1 MKRNSK
7 RFLALFMAVSM
18 SVTPTTVLHAEESSE
33 IDQIQN
39 VEIKQDEN
47 IAQEDSETNE
57 KSNSAEDSK
66 VEIAKNEQAEVKDTQ
81 DNVPVKEEP
90 VSDNTNQENVQENG
104 NQNITSNVEKNDKEN
119 QEKESP
125 EQEVVVPEF
134 KAEKVEAVVM
144 NGKIQVTV
152 STKDENYDKIY
163 IGKKEDTEKTPEVKG
178 EKNDLGGYDFVFET
192 EAENLGQKLQFV
204 PHLTEKNEWYSEKD
218 MFLDMPSEA
227 QFPELTAS
235 VNELSG
241 ASLLSAGE
249 LQSREVAAG
258 HKTVEL
264 IDGASYTIDKSHISV
279 TGNAMFK
286 IEKCILTNEGGKMY
300 ARIRLSGTGF
310 TRLYMGALADA
321 NNIEASEGKDS
332 ASFISPEVVNDNGKD
347 KNEFVIPVASL
358 NTPIQFSARGSKGW
372 TSERTIT
379 FNSEGMQFQGIK
391 DGTYEYKKDSEKES
405 QLSVETASANGKNMF
420 KIDACKLEKNESGMI
435 AEITMSGTGYEKLYI
450 GSASEA
456 SEAQNSSN
464 VLLPIKTITENGKQ
478 KNVYQINV
486 SALNTPIQ
494 VAAWGKKSSWT
505 DHTITFNFNTNTVD
519 AGEDQ
524 SNSGDN
530 GDNGNN
536 GGSNNNGNNSNNGGS
551 SNNGGNTNNSG
562 SNNNS
567 GQNGSD
573 NKYDSNTNG
582 STSRVN
588 SSTKLADGV
597 YSPDGFLWSGG
608 TGKVNITCSQIRISG
623 GQAYATITF
632 SSSHYQYVKA
642 NGSKYLPVSQGGSTT
657 FEIPVELN
665 KNNKIIGMTTAMS
678 QAHEITYSI
687 FVYLA
692 GAQAAEG
699 SSVIGAGMASESKK
713 LDQEAPSIIGLEYQG
728 EVELNHAQ
736 YFKIYEY
743 EQGIKLLEID
753 LASGTQRENQE
764 DESGEVQQSA
774 EMTQSGR
781 VETKTT
787 DQSKK
792 EEEQTEDGA
801 SEASKNQS
809 EQEDKSELYLNN
821 IVKYLVVPE
830 GVEIPVGLDKET
842 IVIQQPTDKTY
853 VASDVI
859 LDKLEQLGAL
869 DQVKAVSSEEKDCTN
884 ETIKNALK
892 DKSVDSIG
900 KYDEPDYKKLIKDE
914 CNLTVMDTEILP
926 KENSETQETLE
937 DQLNTMKEILSKY
950 DTLNIPVFIDRSV
963 DEEDELAQA
972 EWLKVYGAIF
982 GCEDKA
988 ETIYAELTK

>member
-18 SVTPTTVLHAEESSE
+18 SVTPTTVLHAEENSE
-33 IDQIQN
+33 TDQIQN

-47 IAQEDSETNE
+47 IAQEDSEKNE
-57 KSNSAEDSK
+57 KSNSAENLK
-66 VEIAKNEQAEVKDTQ
+66 EEIGKNEQAEVKDTQ

-104 NQNITSNVEKNDKEN
+104 NQNITSNVEKNDNTNQEN

-125 EQEVVVPEF
+125 EQEAAVPEF
-134 KAEKVEAVVM
+134 KAEKVEAVVV

-163 IGKKEDTEKTPEVKG
+163 IGKKEDSEKTPEVKG
-178 EKNDLGGYDFVFET
+178 EKNDLGGYDFVFEA
-192 EAENLGQKLQFV
+192 EAGNLGQKLQYV

-218 MFLDMPSEA
+218 MFLDMPAEA
-227 QFPELTAS
+227 QFPELAAS
-235 VNELSG
+235 VNEVAG
-241 ASLLSAGE
+241 ANLLSAGE
-249 LQSREVAAG
+249 VQSKEVAAG

-264 IDGASYTIDKSHISV
+264 IDGASYKV
-279 TGNAMFK
+279 TAETGADMFK
-286 IEKCILTNEGGKMY
+286 VVDCTLVSTKDKGMEAVIT
-300 ARIRLSGTGF
+300 LSRQGYDY
-310 TRLYMGALADA
+310 LYMGRAEEAAKADK
-321 NNIEASEGKDS
+321 NSWIPFN
-332 ASFISPEVVNDNGKD
+332 EVNGKYTYT
-347 KNEFVIPVASL
+347 IPVKAL
-358 NTPIQFSARGSKGW
+358 NTGIEVASHSKKNNNW
-372 TSERTIT
+372 YDRTIT
-379 FNSEGMQFQGIK
+379 FKSEGMQFQGLK
-391 DGTYEYKKDSEKES
+391 EGTYEYVKDATDQVYTVTTDPGKFSVTEAT
-405 QLSVETASANGKNMF
+405 LSKTA
-420 KIDACKLEKNESGMI
+420 EGMK
-435 AEITMSGTGYEKLYI
+435 AKVTLKGTGYDALYL
-450 GSASEA
+450 GSEGDAKNDDGKNWIRSCE
-456 SEAQNSSN
+456 
-464 VLLPIKTITENGKQ
+464 IKGEGENRQ
-478 KNVYQINV
+478 YVFEIPV
-486 SALNTPIQ
+486 SVLNTSIPI
-494 VAAWGKKSSWT
+494 ATHGTKSKKWFN
-505 DHTITFNFNTNTVD
+505 HTITFNFNTNTVD

-530 GDNGNN
+530 GNNGNN
-536 GGSNNNGNNSNNGGS
+536 GGSNNNGNNGNNSGS
-551 SNNGGNTNNSG
+551 GNNGGNTNNSG

-582 STSRVN
+582 STGRVN
-588 SSTKLADGV
+588 TSTKLADGV

-608 TGKVNITCSQIRISG
+608 TGKVSITCSQIRISG
-623 GQAYATITF
+623 GQAYATIAF

-642 NGSKYLPVSQGGSTT
+642 NGSTYYPTSQGSSTT

-753 LASGTQRENQE
+753 LASGTPRENQE
-764 DESGEVQQSA
+764 DESGEVQQST

-801 SEASKNQS
+801 SEASQNQS
-809 EQEDKSELYLNN
+809 EQEDKSELYMNN
-821 IVKYLVVPE
+821 IVKYLIVPE

-869 DQVKAVSSEEKDCTN
+869 NQVKAVASEEKDCTN
-884 ETIKNALK
+884 EIIKNALK

-926 KENSETQETLE
+926 KEDSETQETLE

-950 DTLNIPVFIDRSV
+950 DTLNIPVFIDRSI

-988 ETIYAELTK
+988 EAIYAELTK

>member
-7 RFLALFMAVSM
+7 RFLALFIAVSM

-33 IDQIQN
+33 TDQIQN

-57 KSNSAEDSK
+57 KSNSAENSK
-66 VEIAKNEQAEVKDTQ
+66 EEIGKNEQAEVKDTQ

-104 NQNITSNVEKNDKEN
+104 NQNITSNVEKNDKKNQEN

-125 EQEVVVPEF
+125 EQEAAVPEF
-134 KAEKVEAVVM
+134 KAEKVEAVVV

-163 IGKKEDTEKTPEVKG
+163 IGKKEDSEKTPEVKG
-178 EKNDLGGYDFVFET
+178 EKNNLSGYDFVFET
-192 EAENLGQKLQFV
+192 EAEYLGQKLQFV

-218 MFLDMPSEA
+218 LFLDMPAEA
-227 QFPELTAS
+227 QFPELAAS
-235 VNELSG
+235 VNEVAG
-241 ASLLSAGE
+241 ANLLSAGE
-249 LQSREVAAG
+249 VQSKEVAAG

-264 IDGASYTIDKSHISV
+264 IDGASYKV
-279 TGNAMFK
+279 TAETGADMFK
-286 IEKCILTNEGGKMY
+286 VVDCTLVSTKDKGMEAVIT
-300 ARIRLSGTGF
+300 LSRQGYDY
-310 TRLYMGALADA
+310 LYMGRAEEAAKADK
-321 NNIEASEGKDS
+321 NNWIP
-332 ASFISPEVVNDNGKD
+332 FNEVNGKYTYT
-347 KNEFVIPVASL
+347 IPVKAL
-358 NTPIQFSARGSKGW
+358 NTGIEVASHSKNNNKW
-372 TSERTIT
+372 YDRTIT
-379 FNSEGMQFQGIK
+379 FKSEGMQFQGLK
-391 DGTYEYKKDSEKES
+391 EGTYEYVKDATNQVYTVTTDPGMFSVTEAT
-405 QLSVETASANGKNMF
+405 LSK
-420 KIDACKLEKNESGMI
+420 I
-435 AEITMSGTGYEKLYI
+435 AEGMKVKVTLKGTGYDALYL
-450 GSASEA
+450 GSKEDAKKDDGK
-456 SEAQNSSN
+456 NW
-464 VLLPIKTITENGKQ
+464 ITPCETKGEGENQ
-478 KNVYQINV
+478 QYVFEIPV
-486 SALNTPIQ
+486 SALNTSIPI
-494 VAAWGKKSSWT
+494 ATHGRKSKKWFN
-505 DHTITFNFNTNTVD
+505 HTITFNFNTNTVD

-530 GDNGNN
+530 GNNENN
-536 GGSNNNGNNSNNGGS
+536 GGSNNNGNNGNNSGS
-551 SNNGGNTNNSG
+551 GNNGGNTNNSG
-562 SNNNS
+562 SNNNY

-582 STSRVN
+582 STGRVN
-588 SSTKLADGV
+588 TSTKLADGV

-608 TGKVNITCSQIRISG
+608 TGKVSITCSQIRISG

-699 SSVIGAGMASESKK
+699 SSVIGAGMDSESKK
-713 LDQEAPSIIGLEYQG
+713 LDQDAPSIIGLEYQG

-753 LASGTQRENQE
+753 LASGTPRENQE
-764 DESGEVQQSA
+764 DESGEVQQST

-801 SEASKNQS
+801 SEASQNQS

-821 IVKYLVVPE
+821 IVKYLIVPD

-869 DQVKAVSSEEKDCTN
+869 NQVKAVASEEKDCTN
-884 ETIKNALK
+884 EIIKNALK

-926 KENSETQETLE
+926 QEDSETQETLE

-950 DTLNIPVFIDRSV
+950 DTLNIPVFIDRSI

-988 ETIYAELTK
+988 EAIYAELTK

>member
-7 RFLALFMAVSM
+7 RFLALFIAVSM

-33 IDQIQN
+33 TDQIQN

-57 KSNSAEDSK
+57 KSNSAENSK
-66 VEIAKNEQAEVKDTQ
+66 EEIGKNEQAEVKDTQ

-104 NQNITSNVEKNDKEN
+104 NQNITSNVEKNDKKNQEN

-125 EQEVVVPEF
+125 EQEAAVPEF
-134 KAEKVEAVVM
+134 KAEKVEAVVV

-163 IGKKEDTEKTPEVKG
+163 IGKKEDSEKTPEVKG
-178 EKNDLGGYDFVFET
+178 EKNNLSGYDFVFET
-192 EAENLGQKLQFV
+192 EAEYLGQKLQFV

-218 MFLDMPSEA
+218 LFLDMPAEA
-227 QFPELTAS
+227 QFPELAAS
-235 VNELSG
+235 VNEVAG
-241 ASLLSAGE
+241 ANLLSAGKV
-249 LQSREVAAG
+249 QSKEVAAG

-264 IDGASYTIDKSHISV
+264 IDGASYKV
-279 TGNAMFK
+279 TAETGADMFK
-286 IEKCILTNEGGKMY
+286 VVDCTLVSTKDKGMEAVIT
-300 ARIRLSGTGF
+300 LSRQGYDY
-310 TRLYMGALADA
+310 LYMGRAEEAAEADK
-321 NNIEASEGKDS
+321 NSWIPFN
-332 ASFISPEVVNDNGKD
+332 EVNGKYTYT
-347 KNEFVIPVASL
+347 IPVKAL
-358 NTPIQFSARGSKGW
+358 NTGIEVASHSKNNNKW
-372 TSERTIT
+372 YDRTIT
-379 FNSEGMQFQGIK
+379 FKSEGMQFQGLK
-391 DGTYEYKKDSEKES
+391 EGTYEYVKDATNQVYTVTTDPGMFSVTEAT
-405 QLSVETASANGKNMF
+405 LSK
-420 KIDACKLEKNESGMI
+420 I
-435 AEITMSGTGYEKLYI
+435 AEGMKVKVTLKGTGYDALYL
-450 GSASEA
+450 GSKEDAKKDDGK
-456 SEAQNSSN
+456 NW
-464 VLLPIKTITENGKQ
+464 ITPCETKGEGENQ
-478 KNVYQINV
+478 QYVFEIPV
-486 SALNTPIQ
+486 SALNTSIPI
-494 VAAWGKKSSWT
+494 ATHGTKSKKWFN
-505 DHTITFNFNTNTVD
+505 HTITFNFNTNTVD

-530 GDNGNN
+530 GNNENN
-536 GGSNNNGNNSNNGGS
+536 GGSNNNGNNGNNSGS
-551 SNNGGNTNNSG
+551 GNNGGNTNNSG
-562 SNNNS
+562 SNNNY

-582 STSRVN
+582 STGRVN
-588 SSTKLADGV
+588 TSTKLADGV

-608 TGKVNITCSQIRISG
+608 TGKVSITCSQIRISG

-699 SSVIGAGMASESKK
+699 SSVIGAGMDSESKK
-713 LDQEAPSIIGLEYQG
+713 LDQDAPSIIGLEYQG

-753 LASGTQRENQE
+753 LASGTPRENQE
-764 DESGEVQQSA
+764 DESGEVQQST

-801 SEASKNQS
+801 SEASQNQS

-821 IVKYLVVPE
+821 IVKYLIVPD

-869 DQVKAVSSEEKDCTN
+869 NQVKAVASEEKDCTN
-884 ETIKNALK
+884 EIIKNALK

-926 KENSETQETLE
+926 QEDSETQETLE

-950 DTLNIPVFIDRSV
+950 DTLNIPVFIDRSI

-988 ETIYAELTK
+988 EAIYAELTK

>member
-7 RFLALFMAVSM
+7 RFLALFIAVSM

-33 IDQIQN
+33 TDQIQN

-57 KSNSAEDSK
+57 KSNSAENSK
-66 VEIAKNEQAEVKDTQ
+66 EEIGKNEQAEVKDTQ

-104 NQNITSNVEKNDKEN
+104 NQNITSNVEKNDKKNQEN

-125 EQEVVVPEF
+125 EQEAAVPEF
-134 KAEKVEAVVM
+134 KAEKVEAVVV

-163 IGKKEDTEKTPEVKG
+163 IGKKEDSEKTPEVKG
-178 EKNDLGGYDFVFET
+178 EKNNLSGYDFVFET
-192 EAENLGQKLQFV
+192 EAEYLGQKLQFV

-218 MFLDMPSEA
+218 LFLDMPAEA
-227 QFPELTAS
+227 QFPELAAS
-235 VNELSG
+235 VNEVAG
-241 ASLLSAGE
+241 ANLLSAGE
-249 LQSREVAAG
+249 VQSKEVAAG

-264 IDGASYTIDKSHISV
+264 IDGASYKV
-279 TGNAMFK
+279 TAETGADMFK
-286 IEKCILTNEGGKMY
+286 VVDCTLVSTKDKGMEAVIT
-300 ARIRLSGTGF
+300 LSRQGYDY
-310 TRLYMGALADA
+310 LYMGRAEEAAEADK
-321 NNIEASEGKDS
+321 NSWIPFN
-332 ASFISPEVVNDNGKD
+332 EVNGKYTYT
-347 KNEFVIPVASL
+347 IPVKAL
-358 NTPIQFSARGSKGW
+358 NTGIEVASHSKNNNKW
-372 TSERTIT
+372 YDRTIT
-379 FNSEGMQFQGIK
+379 FKSEGMQFQGLK
-391 DGTYEYKKDSEKES
+391 EGTYEYVKDATNQVYTVTTDPGMFSVTEAT
-405 QLSVETASANGKNMF
+405 LSK
-420 KIDACKLEKNESGMI
+420 I
-435 AEITMSGTGYEKLYI
+435 AEGMKVKVTLKGTGYDALYL
-450 GSASEA
+450 GSKEDAKKDDGK
-456 SEAQNSSN
+456 NW
-464 VLLPIKTITENGKQ
+464 ITPCETKGEGENQ
-478 KNVYQINV
+478 QYVFEIPV
-486 SALNTPIQ
+486 SALNTSIPI
-494 VAAWGKKSSWT
+494 ATHGRKSKKWFN
-505 DHTITFNFNTNTVD
+505 HTITFNFNTNTVD

-530 GDNGNN
+530 GNNENN
-536 GGSNNNGNNSNNGGS
+536 GGSNNNGNNGNNSGS
-551 SNNGGNTNNSG
+551 GNNGGNTNNSG
-562 SNNNS
+562 SNNNY

-582 STSRVN
+582 STGRVN
-588 SSTKLADGV
+588 TSTKLADGV

-608 TGKVNITCSQIRISG
+608 TGKVSITCSQIRISG

-699 SSVIGAGMASESKK
+699 SSVIGAGMDSESKK
-713 LDQEAPSIIGLEYQG
+713 LDQDAPSIIGLEYQG

-753 LASGTQRENQE
+753 LASGTPRENQE
-764 DESGEVQQSA
+764 DESGEVQQST

-801 SEASKNQS
+801 SEASQNQS

-821 IVKYLVVPE
+821 IVKYLIVPD

-842 IVIQQPTDKTY
+842 IVIQQPTDNTY

-869 DQVKAVSSEEKDCTN
+869 NQVKAVASEEKDCTN
-884 ETIKNALK
+884 EIIKNALK

-926 KENSETQETLE
+926 QEDSETQETLE
-937 DQLNTMKEILSKY
+937 NQLNTMKEILSKY
-950 DTLNIPVFIDRSV
+950 DTLNIPVFIDRSI

-988 ETIYAELTK
+988 EAIYAELTK

>member
-7 RFLALFMAVSM
+7 KFLALFMAVAM
-18 SVTPTTVLHAEESSE
+18 SVTPTTALYAEEMNDADKLQNVGEQLENTETEENHQDIVNEVDKKEDIEKNSQEDTVQGTQDE
-33 IDQIQN
+33 IKDIQN
-39 VEIKQDEN
+39 NDSLTEVQPENKLSEETEQTKEIQKDK
-47 IAQEDSETNE
+47 AQENE
-57 KSNSAEDSK
+57 SQKNTFQEEEEQL
-66 VEIAKNEQAEVKDTQ
+66 VEA
-81 DNVPVKEEP
+81 
-90 VSDNTNQENVQENG
+90 
-104 NQNITSNVEKNDKEN
+104 
-119 QEKESP
+119 
-125 EQEVVVPEF
+125 F
-134 KAEKVEAVVM
+134 KAEKVEAVIL

-152 STKDENYDKIY
+152 STNNQDYDKIY
-163 IGKKEDTEKTPEVKG
+163 IGKKEAINQAQEVTGK
-178 EKNDLGGYDFVFET
+178 ENSLGGFDFIFET

-204 PHLTEKNEWYSEKD
+204 PHLKEQNVWYLEKD
-218 MFLDMPSEA
+218 MYLDMPEEA
-227 QFPELTAS
+227 QFPELLTS
-235 VNELSG
+235 VNEASG
-241 ASLLSAGE
+241 ANLLSMA
-249 LQSREVAAG
+249 EVQAIEVPAG
-258 HKTVEL
+258 HKSVEL
-264 IDGASYTIDKSHISV
+264 IDGASYKATAE
-279 TGNAMFK
+279 TGEKMFK
-286 IEKCILTNEGGKMY
+286 VVDCVVKSTESGMTAVIT
-300 ARIRLSGTGF
+300 LSGTGYDY
-310 TRLYMGALADA
+310 LYMGTAEEAAKADQSSY
-321 NNIEASEGKDS
+321 IKYKEVGGKYTY
-332 ASFISPEVVNDNGKD
+332 E
-347 KNEFVIPVASL
+347 IPV
-358 NTPIQFSARGSKGW
+358 
-372 TSERTIT
+372 E
-379 FNSEGMQFQGIK
+379 
-391 DGTYEYKKDSEKES
+391 
-405 QLSVETASANGKNMF
+405 
-420 KIDACKLEKNESGMI
+420 
-435 AEITMSGTGYEKLYI
+435 
-450 GSASEA
+450 
-456 SEAQNSSN
+456 
-464 VLLPIKTITENGKQ
+464 
-478 KNVYQINV
+478 
-486 SALNTPIQ
+486 ALNTAIK
-494 VAAWGKKSSWT
+494 VSSHSIRKNKWYDRT
-505 DHTITFNFNTNTVD
+505 VTIIPKTTKVD
-519 AGEDQ
+519 AGENKSDPENPGKDDSGNSGSSGNPGGTGGS
-524 SNSGDN
+524 SNSTGSSSGTN
-530 GDNGNN
+530 AGNN
-536 GGSNNNGNNSNNGGS
+536 GSQNGNNSDNQYS
-551 SNNGGNTNNSG
+551 SS
-562 SNNNS
+562 
-567 GQNGSD
+567 
-573 NKYDSNTNG
+573 TNG
-582 STSRVN
+582 TTSRVN
-588 SSTKLADGV
+588 TSTRLEDGT
-597 YSPDGFLWSGG
+597 YKPDGFLWSGG
-608 TGKVNITCSQIRISG
+608 TGKVGITCSQIRISG

-692 GAQAAEG
+692 GARAAEG
-699 SSVIGAGMASESKK
+699 SSVIGAGMDSESKK

-753 LASGTQRENQE
+753 LASGTPRENQE
-764 DESGEVQQSA
+764 DESGEVQQST

-801 SEASKNQS
+801 SEASQNQS

-821 IVKYLVVPE
+821 IVKYLIVPD

-869 DQVKAVSSEEKDCTN
+869 NQVKAVASEEKDCTN
-884 ETIKNALK
+884 EIIKNALK

-926 KENSETQETLE
+926 KEDSETQETLK

-950 DTLNIPVFIDRSV
+950 DTLNIPVFIDRSI

-988 ETIYAELTK
+988 EAIYAELTK

>member
-33 IDQIQN
+33 TDQIQN
-39 VEIKQDEN
+39 VEEKQDEN
-47 IAQEDSETNE
+47 IAQEDSQKNE
-57 KSNSAEDSK
+57 KSDSAEDSK
-66 VEIAKNEQAEVKDTQ
+66 EETSKNEQAEVKDTQ
-81 DNVPVKEEP
+81 DNVPVKEEQ
-90 VSDNTNQENVQENG
+90 VSDNTNQGNVQENDG
-104 NQNITSNVEKNDKEN
+104 QNITSNVEKNNKKN

-134 KAEKVEAVVM
+134 KAEKVEAVVV

-192 EAENLGQKLQFV
+192 EAENLGQKLQYV

-218 MFLDMPSEA
+218 MFLDMPAEA
-227 QFPELTAS
+227 QFPELAAS
-235 VNELSG
+235 VNEVAG
-241 ASLLSAGE
+241 ANLLSVGE
-249 LQSREVAAG
+249 VQSKEVAAG

-264 IDGASYTIDKSHISV
+264 IDGASYKVEATSNS
-279 TGNAMFK
+279 GMFN
-286 IEKCILTNEGGKMY
+286 IVDCVLTSTSKGME
-300 ARIRLSGTGF
+300 AVITLSGTSYKK
-310 TRLYMGALADA
+310 LYMGTAEEAEKA
-321 NNIEASEGKDS
+321 NEE
-332 ASFISPEVVNDNGKD
+332 SFIPYIEVNGKYTY
-347 KNEFVIPVASL
+347 KIP
-358 NTPIQFSARGSKGW
+358 
-372 TSERTIT
+372 
-379 FNSEGMQFQGIK
+379 
-391 DGTYEYKKDSEKES
+391 
-405 QLSVETASANGKNMF
+405 
-420 KIDACKLEKNESGMI
+420 
-435 AEITMSGTGYEKLYI
+435 
-450 GSASEA
+450 
-456 SEAQNSSN
+456 
-464 VLLPIKTITENGKQ
+464 
-478 KNVYQINV
+478 V
-486 SALNTPIQ
+486 SALNTPIKIS
-494 VAAWGKKSSWT
+494 AYAKSRKDQQYHWY
-505 DHTITFNFNTNTVD
+505 DRTITFNFNTNTVD
-519 AGEDQ
+519 AGKDQ

-530 GDNGNN
+530 GNNGNN
-536 GGSNNNGNNSNNGGS
+536 GGSNNNGNNSNNSGS
-551 SNNGGNTNNSG
+551 GNNGGNTNNSG

-582 STSRVN
+582 STGRVN
-588 SSTKLADGV
+588 TSTKLADGV

-608 TGKVNITCSQIRISG
+608 TGKVSITCSQIRISG
-623 GQAYATITF
+623 GQAYATIAF

-642 NGSKYLPVSQGGSTT
+642 NGSTYYPTSQGSSTT

-753 LASGTQRENQE
+753 LASGTLRENQE
-764 DESGEVQQSA
+764 DESGEVQQST

-787 DQSKK
+787 DQRKK

-821 IVKYLVVPE
+821 IVKYLIVPE

-926 KENSETQETLE
+926 KEDSETQETLE

>member
-33 IDQIQN
+33 TDQIQN

-57 KSNSAEDSK
+57 KSNSAENSK
-66 VEIAKNEQAEVKDTQ
+66 EEIGKNEQAEVKDTQ

-104 NQNITSNVEKNDKEN
+104 NQNITSNVEKNDKKNQEN

-125 EQEVVVPEF
+125 EQEAAVPEF
-134 KAEKVEAVVM
+134 KAEKVEAVVV

-163 IGKKEDTEKTPEVKG
+163 IGKKEDSEKTPEVKG
-178 EKNDLGGYDFVFET
+178 EKNNLSGYDFVFET
-192 EAENLGQKLQFV
+192 EAEYLGQKLQFV

-218 MFLDMPSEA
+218 LFLDMPAEA
-227 QFPELTAS
+227 QFPELAAS
-235 VNELSG
+235 VNEVAG
-241 ASLLSAGE
+241 ANLLSAGE
-249 LQSREVAAG
+249 VQSKEVAAG

-264 IDGASYTIDKSHISV
+264 IDGASYKV
-279 TGNAMFK
+279 TAETGADMFK
-286 IEKCILTNEGGKMY
+286 VVDCTLVSTKDKGMEAVIT
-300 ARIRLSGTGF
+300 LSRQGYDY
-310 TRLYMGALADA
+310 LYMGRAEEAAEADK
-321 NNIEASEGKDS
+321 NSLIPFN
-332 ASFISPEVVNDNGKD
+332 EVNGKYTYT
-347 KNEFVIPVASL
+347 IPVKAL
-358 NTPIQFSARGSKGW
+358 NTGIEVASHSKNNNKW
-372 TSERTIT
+372 YDRTIT
-379 FNSEGMQFQGIK
+379 FKSEGMQFQGLK
-391 DGTYEYKKDSEKES
+391 EGTYEYVKDATNQVYTVTTDPGMFSVTEAT
-405 QLSVETASANGKNMF
+405 LSKTA
-420 KIDACKLEKNESGMI
+420 EGMKVKV
-435 AEITMSGTGYEKLYI
+435 TLKGTGYDALYL
-450 GSASEA
+450 GSKEDAKKDDGK
-456 SEAQNSSN
+456 NW
-464 VLLPIKTITENGKQ
+464 ITPCETKGEGENQ
-478 KNVYQINV
+478 QYVFEIPV
-486 SALNTPIQ
+486 SALNTSIPI
-494 VAAWGKKSSWT
+494 ATHGTKSKKWFN
-505 DHTITFNFNTNTVD
+505 HTITFNFNTNTVD

-530 GDNGNN
+530 GNNENN
-536 GGSNNNGNNSNNGGS
+536 GGSNNNGNNGNNSGS
-551 SNNGGNTNNSG
+551 GNNGGNTNNSG
-562 SNNNS
+562 SNNNY

-582 STSRVN
+582 STGRVN
-588 SSTKLADGV
+588 TSTKLADGV

-608 TGKVNITCSQIRISG
+608 TGKVSITCSQIRISG

-699 SSVIGAGMASESKK
+699 SSVIGAGMDSESKK
-713 LDQEAPSIIGLEYQG
+713 LDQDAPSIIGLEYQG

-753 LASGTQRENQE
+753 LASGTPRENQE
-764 DESGEVQQSA
+764 DESGEVQQST

-801 SEASKNQS
+801 SEASQNQS

-821 IVKYLVVPE
+821 IVKYLIVPD

-869 DQVKAVSSEEKDCTN
+869 NQVKAVASEEKDCTN
-884 ETIKNALK
+884 EIIKNALK

-926 KENSETQETLE
+926 QEDSETQETLE

-950 DTLNIPVFIDRSV
+950 DTLNIPVFIDRSI

-988 ETIYAELTK
+988 EAIYAELTK

>member
-7 RFLALFMAVSM
+7 KFLALFMAVAM
-18 SVTPTTVLHAEESSE
+18 SVTPTTALYAEEMNDADKLQNVGEQLENTETEENHQDIVNEVDKKEDIEKKSQEDTVQGTQDE
-33 IDQIQN
+33 IKDIQN
-39 VEIKQDEN
+39 NDSLTEVQPENKLSEETEQTKEIQKDK
-47 IAQEDSETNE
+47 AQENE
-57 KSNSAEDSK
+57 SQKNTFQEEAEQL
-66 VEIAKNEQAEVKDTQ
+66 VEA
-81 DNVPVKEEP
+81 
-90 VSDNTNQENVQENG
+90 
-104 NQNITSNVEKNDKEN
+104 
-119 QEKESP
+119 
-125 EQEVVVPEF
+125 F
-134 KAEKVEAVVM
+134 KAGKVEAVIL

-152 STKDENYDKIY
+152 STNNQDYDKIY
-163 IGKKEDTEKTPEVKG
+163 IGKKEAINQAQEVTGK
-178 EKNDLGGYDFVFET
+178 ENSLGGFDFIFET

-204 PHLTEKNEWYSEKD
+204 PHLKEQNVWYLEKD
-218 MFLDMPSEA
+218 MYLDMPEEA
-227 QFPELTAS
+227 QFPELLTS
-235 VNELSG
+235 VNEASG
-241 ASLLSAGE
+241 ANLLSMA
-249 LQSREVAAG
+249 EVQAIEVPAG
-258 HKTVEL
+258 HKSVEL
-264 IDGASYTIDKSHISV
+264 IDGASYKATAE
-279 TGNAMFK
+279 TGEKMFK
-286 IEKCILTNEGGKMY
+286 VVDCVVKSTESGMTAVIT
-300 ARIRLSGTGF
+300 LSGTGYDY
-310 TRLYMGALADA
+310 LYMGTAEEAAKADQSSY
-321 NNIEASEGKDS
+321 IKYKEVGGKYTY
-332 ASFISPEVVNDNGKD
+332 E
-347 KNEFVIPVASL
+347 IPV
-358 NTPIQFSARGSKGW
+358 
-372 TSERTIT
+372 E
-379 FNSEGMQFQGIK
+379 
-391 DGTYEYKKDSEKES
+391 
-405 QLSVETASANGKNMF
+405 
-420 KIDACKLEKNESGMI
+420 
-435 AEITMSGTGYEKLYI
+435 
-450 GSASEA
+450 
-456 SEAQNSSN
+456 
-464 VLLPIKTITENGKQ
+464 
-478 KNVYQINV
+478 
-486 SALNTPIQ
+486 ALNTAIK
-494 VAAWGKKSSWT
+494 VSSHSIRKNKWYDRT
-505 DHTITFNFNTNTVD
+505 VTIIPKTTKVD
-519 AGEDQ
+519 AGENKSDPENPGKDD
-524 SNSGDN
+524 SGNSGSS
-530 GDNGNN
+530 GNP
-536 GGSNNNGNNSNNGGS
+536 GGTGGS
-551 SNNGGNTNNSG
+551 SNSTGSG
-562 SNNNS
+562 SGTNAGNNGS
-567 GQNGSD
+567 QNGNNLD
-573 NKYDSNTNG
+573 NQYSSSTNG
-582 STSRVN
+582 TTSRVN
-588 SSTKLADGV
+588 TSTRLEDGT
-597 YSPDGFLWSGG
+597 YKPDGFLWSGG
-608 TGKVNITCSQIRISG
+608 TGKVGITCSQIRISG

-642 NGSKYLPVSQGGSTT
+642 NGNKYLPVSQGGSTT

-753 LASGTQRENQE
+753 LASGTPRENQE
-764 DESGEVQQSA
+764 DESGEVQQST

-801 SEASKNQS
+801 SEVSQNQS

-821 IVKYLVVPE
+821 IVKYLIVPE

-869 DQVKAVSSEEKDCTN
+869 NQVKAVASEEKDCTN
-884 ETIKNALK
+884 EIIKNALK

-926 KENSETQETLE
+926 KEDSETQETLE

-950 DTLNIPVFIDRSV
+950 DTLNIPVFIDRSI

-988 ETIYAELTK
+988 EAIYAELTK

>member
-7 RFLALFMAVSM
+7 RFLALFIAVSM

-33 IDQIQN
+33 TDQIQN

-57 KSNSAEDSK
+57 KSNSAENSK
-66 VEIAKNEQAEVKDTQ
+66 EEIGKNEQAEVKDTQ

-104 NQNITSNVEKNDKEN
+104 NQNITSNVEKNDKKNQEN

-125 EQEVVVPEF
+125 EQEAAVPEF
-134 KAEKVEAVVM
+134 KAEKVEAVVV

-163 IGKKEDTEKTPEVKG
+163 IGKKEDSEKTPEVKG
-178 EKNDLGGYDFVFET
+178 EKNNLSGYDFVFET
-192 EAENLGQKLQFV
+192 EAEYLGQKLQFV

-218 MFLDMPSEA
+218 LFLDMPAEA
-227 QFPELTAS
+227 QFPELAAS
-235 VNELSG
+235 VNEVAG
-241 ASLLSAGE
+241 ANLLSAGE
-249 LQSREVAAG
+249 VQSKEVAAG

-264 IDGASYTIDKSHISV
+264 IDGASYKV
-279 TGNAMFK
+279 TAETGADMFK
-286 IEKCILTNEGGKMY
+286 VVDCTLVSTKDKGMEAVIT
-300 ARIRLSGTGF
+300 LSRQGYDY
-310 TRLYMGALADA
+310 LYMGRAEEAAEADK
-321 NNIEASEGKDS
+321 NSWIPFN
-332 ASFISPEVVNDNGKD
+332 EVNGKYTYT
-347 KNEFVIPVASL
+347 IPVKAL
-358 NTPIQFSARGSKGW
+358 NTGIEVASHSKNNNKW
-372 TSERTIT
+372 YDRTIT
-379 FNSEGMQFQGIK
+379 FKSEGMQFQGLK
-391 DGTYEYKKDSEKES
+391 EGTYEYVKDATNQVYTVTTDPGMFSVTEAT
-405 QLSVETASANGKNMF
+405 LSK
-420 KIDACKLEKNESGMI
+420 I
-435 AEITMSGTGYEKLYI
+435 AEGMKVKVTLKGTGYDALYL
-450 GSASEA
+450 GSKEDAKKDDGK
-456 SEAQNSSN
+456 NW
-464 VLLPIKTITENGKQ
+464 ITPCETKGEGENQ
-478 KNVYQINV
+478 QYVFEIPV
-486 SALNTPIQ
+486 SALNTSIPI
-494 VAAWGKKSSWT
+494 ATHGRKSKKWFN
-505 DHTITFNFNTNTVD
+505 HTITFNFNTNTVD

-530 GDNGNN
+530 GNNGNN
-536 GGSNNNGNNSNNGGS
+536 GGSNNNGNNGNNSGS
-551 SNNGGNTNNSG
+551 GNNGGNTNNSG
-562 SNNNS
+562 SNNNY

-582 STSRVN
+582 STGRVN
-588 SSTKLADGV
+588 TSTKLADGV

-608 TGKVNITCSQIRISG
+608 TGKVGITCSQIRISG

-692 GAQAAEG
+692 GARAAEG
-699 SSVIGAGMASESKK
+699 SSVIGAGMDSESKK

-753 LASGTQRENQE
+753 LASGTPRENQE
-764 DESGEVQQSA
+764 DESGEVQQST

-801 SEASKNQS
+801 SEVSQNQS

-821 IVKYLVVPE
+821 IVKYLIVPE

-869 DQVKAVSSEEKDCTN
+869 NQVKAVASEEKDCTN
-884 ETIKNALK
+884 EIIKNALK

-926 KENSETQETLE
+926 KEDSETQETLE

-950 DTLNIPVFIDRSV
+950 DTLNIPVFIDRSI

-988 ETIYAELTK
+988 EAIYAELTK

>member
-18 SVTPTTVLHAEESSE
+18 SVTPTTVLHAEEGSE
-33 IDQIQN
+33 PDSIQN
-39 VEIKQDEN
+39 VEEKQDEN
-47 IAQEDSETNE
+47 IAQEDSQKNE
-57 KSNSAEDSK
+57 KSDSAEDSK
-66 VEIAKNEQAEVKDTQ
+66 EETSKNEQAEVKDTQ
-81 DNVPVKEEP
+81 DNVPVKEEQ
-90 VSDNTNQENVQENG
+90 VSDNTNQGNVQENDG
-104 NQNITSNVEKNDKEN
+104 QNITSNVEKNNKKN

-134 KAEKVEAVVM
+134 KAEKVEAVVV

-192 EAENLGQKLQFV
+192 EAENLGQKLQYV

-218 MFLDMPSEA
+218 MFLDMPAEA
-227 QFPELTAS
+227 QFPELAAS
-235 VNELSG
+235 VNEVAG
-241 ASLLSAGE
+241 ANLLSAGE
-249 LQSREVAAG
+249 VQSREVATG

-264 IDGASYTIDKSHISV
+264 IDGASYKV
-279 TGNAMFK
+279 TAETGADMFK
-286 IEKCILTNEGGKMY
+286 VVDCTLVSTKDKGMEAVIT
-300 ARIRLSGTGF
+300 LSGQGYDY
-310 TRLYMGALADA
+310 LYMGTAEEAAKADK
-321 NNIEASEGKDS
+321 NSWIPFN
-332 ASFISPEVVNDNGKD
+332 EVNGKYTYT
-347 KNEFVIPVASL
+347 IPVKAL
-358 NTPIQFSARGSKGW
+358 NTGIEVASHSKKKNKWYG
-372 TSERTIT
+372 RTIT
-379 FNSEGMQFQGIK
+379 FKSEGMQFQGLK
-391 DGTYEYKKDSEKES
+391 EDSYEYVKDAANQVYTVTTDPGMFSVTEAT
-405 QLSVETASANGKNMF
+405 LSKTA
-420 KIDACKLEKNESGMI
+420 EGMK
-435 AEITMSGTGYEKLYI
+435 AKVTLKGTGYDVLYL
-450 GSASEA
+450 GSKEDAE
-456 SEAQNSSN
+456 NDDGKN
-464 VLLPIKTITENGKQ
+464 WIKYCETKGEGENQ
-478 KNVYQINV
+478 QYVFEIPV
-486 SALNTPIQ
+486 SALNTSIPI
-494 VAAWGKKSSWT
+494 ATHGTKSKNWFN
-505 DHTITFNFNTNTVD
+505 HTITFNFNTNTVD

-530 GDNGNN
+530 GNNGNN
-536 GGSNNNGNNSNNGGS
+536 GGSNNNGNDGNNSGS
-551 SNNGGNTNNSG
+551 GNNGGNTNNSG

-582 STSRVN
+582 STGRVN
-588 SSTKLADGV
+588 TSTKLADGV

-608 TGKVNITCSQIRISG
+608 TGKVSITCSQIRISG

-642 NGSKYLPVSQGGSTT
+642 NGSTYYPTSQGSSTI

-678 QAHEITYSI
+678 QPHEITYSI

-753 LASGTQRENQE
+753 LASGTLRENQE
-764 DESGEVQQSA
+764 DESGEVQQST

-809 EQEDKSELYLNN
+809 EQEDKSGLYLNN
-821 IVKYLVVPE
+821 IVKYLIVPE

-869 DQVKAVSSEEKDCTN
+869 DQVKAVASEEEDCTN

-926 KENSETQETLE
+926 KEDSETQETLE

>member
-33 IDQIQN
+33 TDQIQN

-57 KSNSAEDSK
+57 KSNSAENSK
-66 VEIAKNEQAEVKDTQ
+66 EEIGKNEQAEVKDTQ

-104 NQNITSNVEKNDKEN
+104 NQNITSNVEKNDKKNQEN

-125 EQEVVVPEF
+125 EQETAVPEF
-134 KAEKVEAVVM
+134 KAEKVEAVVV

-163 IGKKEDTEKTPEVKG
+163 IGKKEDSEKTPEVKG
-178 EKNDLGGYDFVFET
+178 EKNNLGGYDFVFET

-218 MFLDMPSEA
+218 LFLDMPAEA
-227 QFPELTAS
+227 QFPELAAS
-235 VNELSG
+235 VNEVAG
-241 ASLLSAGE
+241 ANLLSAGE
-249 LQSREVAAG
+249 VQSKEVAAG

-264 IDGASYTIDKSHISV
+264 IDGASYKV
-279 TGNAMFK
+279 TAETGADMFK
-286 IEKCILTNEGGKMY
+286 VVDCILVSTKDKGME
-300 ARIRLSGTGF
+300 AVITLSRQGYDY
-310 TRLYMGALADA
+310 LYMGRAEEAAKADK
-321 NNIEASEGKDS
+321 NNWIP
-332 ASFISPEVVNDNGKD
+332 FNEVNGKYTYT
-347 KNEFVIPVASL
+347 IPVKAL
-358 NTPIQFSARGSKGW
+358 NTGIEVASHSKKYNKW
-372 TSERTIT
+372 YDRTIT
-379 FNSEGMQFQGIK
+379 FKSEGMQFQGLK
-391 DGTYEYKKDSEKES
+391 EGTYEYVKDATNQVYTVTTDPGMFSVTEAT
-405 QLSVETASANGKNMF
+405 LSKTA
-420 KIDACKLEKNESGMI
+420 EGMKVKV
-435 AEITMSGTGYEKLYI
+435 TLKGTGYDALYL
-450 GSASEA
+450 GSKEDAKKDDGK
-456 SEAQNSSN
+456 NW
-464 VLLPIKTITENGKQ
+464 ITPCETKGEGENQ
-478 KNVYQINV
+478 QYAFEIPV
-486 SALNTPIQ
+486 SALNTSIPI
-494 VAAWGKKSSWT
+494 ATHGTKSKKWFN
-505 DHTITFNFNTNTVD
+505 HTITFNFNTNTVD

-530 GDNGNN
+530 GNNGNN
-536 GGSNNNGNNSNNGGS
+536 GGSNNNGNNGNNSGS
-551 SNNGGNTNNSG
+551 GNNGGNTNNSG
-562 SNNNS
+562 SNNNY

-582 STSRVN
+582 STGRVN
-588 SSTKLADGV
+588 TSTKLADGV

-608 TGKVNITCSQIRISG
+608 TGKVGITCSQIRISG

-728 EVELNHAQ
+728 EVKLNHAQ

-753 LASGTQRENQE
+753 LASGTPRENQE
-764 DESGEVQQSA
+764 DESGEVQQST

-801 SEASKNQS
+801 SEASQNQS

-821 IVKYLVVPE
+821 IVKYLIVPD

-869 DQVKAVSSEEKDCTN
+869 NQVKAVASEEKDCTN
-884 ETIKNALK
+884 EIIKNALK

-926 KENSETQETLE
+926 KEDSETQETLE

-950 DTLNIPVFIDRSV
+950 DTLNIPVFIDRSI

-988 ETIYAELTK
+988 EAIYAELTK

>member
-33 IDQIQN
+33 TDQIQN

-57 KSNSAEDSK
+57 KSNSAENSK
-66 VEIAKNEQAEVKDTQ
+66 KEIGKNEQAEVKDTQ

-104 NQNITSNVEKNDKEN
+104 NQNITSNVEKNDKKNQEN

-125 EQEVVVPEF
+125 EQEAAVPEF
-134 KAEKVEAVVM
+134 KAEKVEAVVV

-163 IGKKEDTEKTPEVKG
+163 IGKKEDSEKTPEIKG
-178 EKNDLGGYDFVFET
+178 EKNNLGGYDFVFET
-192 EAENLGQKLQFV
+192 EAENLGQKLQYV
-204 PHLTEKNEWYSEKD
+204 PHLTEKNEWYSKKD
-218 MFLDMPSEA
+218 LFLDMPAEA
-227 QFPELTAS
+227 QFPELAAS
-235 VNELSG
+235 VNEVAG
-241 ASLLSAGE
+241 ANLLSAGE
-249 LQSREVAAG
+249 VQCKEVAAG

-264 IDGASYTIDKSHISV
+264 IDGASYKV
-279 TGNAMFK
+279 TAETGADMFK
-286 IEKCILTNEGGKMY
+286 VVDCTLVSTKDKGMEAVIT
-300 ARIRLSGTGF
+300 LSRQGYDY
-310 TRLYMGALADA
+310 LYMGRAEEAAKADK
-321 NNIEASEGKDS
+321 NSWIPFN
-332 ASFISPEVVNDNGKD
+332 EVNGKYTYT
-347 KNEFVIPVASL
+347 IPVKAL
-358 NTPIQFSARGSKGW
+358 NTGIEVASHSKKNNNW
-372 TSERTIT
+372 YDRTIT
-379 FNSEGMQFQGIK
+379 FKSEGMQFQGLK
-391 DGTYEYKKDSEKES
+391 EGTYEYVKDATDQVYTVTTDPGKFSVTEAT
-405 QLSVETASANGKNMF
+405 LSKTA
-420 KIDACKLEKNESGMI
+420 EGMK
-435 AEITMSGTGYEKLYI
+435 AKVTLKGTGYDVLYL
-450 GSASEA
+450 GSDEDAKKDDGK
-456 SEAQNSSN
+456 NW
-464 VLLPIKTITENGKQ
+464 ITPCETKGEGENQ
-478 KNVYQINV
+478 QYVFEIPV
-486 SALNTPIQ
+486 SALNTSIPI
-494 VAAWGKKSSWT
+494 ATHGTKSKKWFN
-505 DHTITFNFNTNTVD
+505 HTITFNFNTNTVD

-530 GDNGNN
+530 GNNGNN
-536 GGSNNNGNNSNNGGS
+536 GGSNNNGNNGNNSGS
-551 SNNGGNTNNSG
+551 GNNGGNTNNSG

-582 STSRVN
+582 STGRVN
-588 SSTKLADGV
+588 TSTKLADGV

-608 TGKVNITCSQIRISG
+608 TGKVSITCSQIRISG
-623 GQAYATITF
+623 GQAYATIAF

-642 NGSKYLPVSQGGSTT
+642 NGSTYYPTSQGSSTT

-753 LASGTQRENQE
+753 LASGTPRENQE
-764 DESGEVQQSA
+764 DESGEVQQST

-801 SEASKNQS
+801 SEASQNQS

-821 IVKYLVVPE
+821 IVKYLIVPE

-869 DQVKAVSSEEKDCTN
+869 NQVKAVASEEKDCTN
-884 ETIKNALK
+884 EIIKNALK

-926 KENSETQETLE
+926 KEDSETQETLE

-950 DTLNIPVFIDRSV
+950 DTLNIPVFIDRSI

-988 ETIYAELTK
+988 EAIYAELTK

>member
-7 RFLALFMAVSM
+7 RFLALFIAVSM

-33 IDQIQN
+33 TDQIQN

-57 KSNSAEDSK
+57 KSNSAENSK
-66 VEIAKNEQAEVKDTQ
+66 EEIGKNEQAEVKDTQ

-104 NQNITSNVEKNDKEN
+104 NQNITSNVEKNDKKNQEN

-125 EQEVVVPEF
+125 EQETAVPEF
-134 KAEKVEAVVM
+134 KAEKVEAVVV

-163 IGKKEDTEKTPEVKG
+163 IGKKEDSEKTPEVKG
-178 EKNDLGGYDFVFET
+178 EKNNLSGYDFVFET
-192 EAENLGQKLQFV
+192 EAEYLGQKLQFV

-218 MFLDMPSEA
+218 LFLDMPAEA
-227 QFPELTAS
+227 QFPELAAS
-235 VNELSG
+235 VNEVAG
-241 ASLLSAGE
+241 ANLLSAGE
-249 LQSREVAAG
+249 VQSKEVAAG

-264 IDGASYTIDKSHISV
+264 IDGASYKV
-279 TGNAMFK
+279 TAETGADMFK
-286 IEKCILTNEGGKMY
+286 VVDCTLVSTKDKGMEAVIT
-300 ARIRLSGTGF
+300 LSRQGYDY
-310 TRLYMGALADA
+310 LYMGRAEEAAKADK
-321 NNIEASEGKDS
+321 NSWIPFN
-332 ASFISPEVVNDNGKD
+332 EVNGKYTYT
-347 KNEFVIPVASL
+347 IPVKAL
-358 NTPIQFSARGSKGW
+358 NTGIEVASHSKNNNKW
-372 TSERTIT
+372 YDRTIT
-379 FNSEGMQFQGIK
+379 FKSEGMQFQGLK
-391 DGTYEYKKDSEKES
+391 EGTYEYVKDATNQVYTVTTDPGMFSVTEAT
-405 QLSVETASANGKNMF
+405 LSK
-420 KIDACKLEKNESGMI
+420 I
-435 AEITMSGTGYEKLYI
+435 AEGMKVKVTLKGTGYDALYL
-450 GSASEA
+450 GSKEDAKKDDGK
-456 SEAQNSSN
+456 NW
-464 VLLPIKTITENGKQ
+464 ITPCETKGEGENQ
-478 KNVYQINV
+478 QYVFEIPV
-486 SALNTPIQ
+486 SALNTSIPI
-494 VAAWGKKSSWT
+494 ATHGTKSKKWFN
-505 DHTITFNFNTNTVD
+505 HTITFNFNTNTVD

-530 GDNGNN
+530 GNNENN
-536 GGSNNNGNNSNNGGS
+536 GGSNNNGNNGNNSGS
-551 SNNGGNTNNSG
+551 GNNGGNTNNSG
-562 SNNNS
+562 SNNNY

-582 STSRVN
+582 STGRVN
-588 SSTKLADGV
+588 TSTKLADGV

-608 TGKVNITCSQIRISG
+608 TGKVSITCSQIRISG

-699 SSVIGAGMASESKK
+699 SSVIGAGMDSESKK
-713 LDQEAPSIIGLEYQG
+713 LDQDAPSIIGLEYQG

-753 LASGTQRENQE
+753 LASGTPRENQE
-764 DESGEVQQSA
+764 DESGEVQQST

-801 SEASKNQS
+801 SEASQNQS

-821 IVKYLVVPE
+821 IVKYLIVPD

-869 DQVKAVSSEEKDCTN
+869 NQVKAVASEEKDCTN
-884 ETIKNALK
+884 EIIKNALK

-926 KENSETQETLE
+926 QEDSETQETLE

-950 DTLNIPVFIDRSV
+950 DTLNIPVFIDRSI

-988 ETIYAELTK
+988 EAIYAELTK

>member
-33 IDQIQN
+33 TDQIQN

-57 KSNSAEDSK
+57 KSNSAENSK
-66 VEIAKNEQAEVKDTQ
+66 EEIGKNEQAEVKDTQ

-104 NQNITSNVEKNDKEN
+104 NQNITSNVEKNDKKNQEN

-125 EQEVVVPEF
+125 EQEAAVPEF
-134 KAEKVEAVVM
+134 KAEKVEAVVV

-163 IGKKEDTEKTPEVKG
+163 IGKKEDSEKTPEVKG
-178 EKNDLGGYDFVFET
+178 EKNNLSGYDFVFET
-192 EAENLGQKLQFV
+192 EAEYLGQKLQFV

-218 MFLDMPSEA
+218 LFLDMPAEA
-227 QFPELTAS
+227 QFPELAAS
-235 VNELSG
+235 VNEVTG
-241 ASLLSAGE
+241 ANLLSAGE
-249 LQSREVAAG
+249 VQSKEVAAG

-264 IDGASYTIDKSHISV
+264 IDGASYKV
-279 TGNAMFK
+279 TAETGERMFK
-286 IEKCILTNEGGKMY
+286 VTDCVLKSTKSGMTAVIT
-300 ARIRLSGTGF
+300 LSGTGYDY
-310 TRLYMGALADA
+310 LYMGTGADA
-321 NNIEASEGKDS
+321 VEEGES
-332 ASFISPEVVNDNGKD
+332 AKW
-347 KNEFVIPVASL
+347 IP
-358 NTPIQFSARGSKGW
+358 
-372 TSERTIT
+372 
-379 FNSEGMQFQGIK
+379 
-391 DGTYEYKKDSEKES
+391 YKKDSE
-405 QLSVETASANGKNMF
+405 GKYTY
-420 KIDACKLEKNESGMI
+420 
-435 AEITMSGTGYEKLYI
+435 EIPV
-450 GSASEA
+450 A
-456 SEAQNSSN
+456 
-464 VLLPIKTITENGKQ
+464 
-478 KNVYQINV
+478 
-486 SALNTPIQ
+486 ALNTGIK
-494 VAAWGKKSSWT
+494 VASHSQRLDKWY
-505 DHTITFNFNTNTVD
+505 DRTITFNFNTNTVD

-530 GDNGNN
+530 GNNGNN
-536 GGSNNNGNNSNNGGS
+536 GGSNNNGNNGNNSGS
-551 SNNGGNTNNSG
+551 GNNGGNTNNSG
-562 SNNNS
+562 SNNNY

-582 STSRVN
+582 STGRVN
-588 SSTKLADGV
+588 TSTKLADGV

-608 TGKVNITCSQIRISG
+608 TGKVGITCSQIRISG

-692 GAQAAEG
+692 GARAAEG
-699 SSVIGAGMASESKK
+699 SSVIGAGMDSESKK

-753 LASGTQRENQE
+753 LASGTPRENQE
-764 DESGEVQQSA
+764 DESGEVQQST

-801 SEASKNQS
+801 SEASQNQS

-821 IVKYLVVPE
+821 IVKYLIVPD

-869 DQVKAVSSEEKDCTN
+869 NQVKAVASEEKDCTN
-884 ETIKNALK
+884 EIIKNALK

-926 KENSETQETLE
+926 KEDSETQETLK

-950 DTLNIPVFIDRSV
+950 DTLNIPVFIDRSI

-988 ETIYAELTK
+988 EAIYAELTK

>member
-33 IDQIQN
+33 TDQIQN

-57 KSNSAEDSK
+57 KSNSAENSK
-66 VEIAKNEQAEVKDTQ
+66 EEIGKNEQAEVKDTQ

-104 NQNITSNVEKNDKEN
+104 NQNITSNVEKNDKKNQEN

-125 EQEVVVPEF
+125 EQEAAVPEF
-134 KAEKVEAVVM
+134 KAEKVEAVVV

-163 IGKKEDTEKTPEVKG
+163 IGKKEDSEKTPEVKG
-178 EKNDLGGYDFVFET
+178 EKNNLSGYDFVFET
-192 EAENLGQKLQFV
+192 EAEYLGQKLQFV

-218 MFLDMPSEA
+218 LFLDMPAEA
-227 QFPELTAS
+227 QFPELAAS
-235 VNELSG
+235 VNEVAG
-241 ASLLSAGE
+241 ANLLSAGE
-249 LQSREVAAG
+249 VQSKEVAAG

-264 IDGASYTIDKSHISV
+264 IDGASYKV
-279 TGNAMFK
+279 TAETGADMFK
-286 IEKCILTNEGGKMY
+286 VVDCTLVSTKDKGMEAVIT
-300 ARIRLSGTGF
+300 LSRQGYDY
-310 TRLYMGALADA
+310 LYMGRAEEAAKADK
-321 NNIEASEGKDS
+321 NNWIP
-332 ASFISPEVVNDNGKD
+332 FNEVNGKYTYT
-347 KNEFVIPVASL
+347 IPVKAL
-358 NTPIQFSARGSKGW
+358 NTGIEVASHSKNNNKW
-372 TSERTIT
+372 YDRTIT
-379 FNSEGMQFQGIK
+379 FKSEGMQFQGLK
-391 DGTYEYKKDSEKES
+391 EGTYEYVKDATNQVYTVTTDPGMFSVTEAT
-405 QLSVETASANGKNMF
+405 LSKTA
-420 KIDACKLEKNESGMI
+420 EGMKVKV
-435 AEITMSGTGYEKLYI
+435 TLKGTGYDALYL
-450 GSASEA
+450 GSKEDAKKDDGK
-456 SEAQNSSN
+456 NW
-464 VLLPIKTITENGKQ
+464 ITPCETKGEGENQ
-478 KNVYQINV
+478 QYVFEIPV
-486 SALNTPIQ
+486 SALNTSIPI
-494 VAAWGKKSSWT
+494 ATHGTKSKKWFN
-505 DHTITFNFNTNTVD
+505 HTITFNFNTNTVD

-530 GDNGNN
+530 GNNENN
-536 GGSNNNGNNSNNGGS
+536 GGSNNNGNNGNNSGS
-551 SNNGGNTNNSG
+551 GNNGGNTNNSG
-562 SNNNS
+562 SNNNY

-582 STSRVN
+582 STGRVN
-588 SSTKLADGV
+588 TSTKLADGV

-608 TGKVNITCSQIRISG
+608 TGKVGITCSQIRISG

-699 SSVIGAGMASESKK
+699 SSVIGAGMDSESKK
-713 LDQEAPSIIGLEYQG
+713 LDQDAPSIIGLEYQG

-753 LASGTQRENQE
+753 LASGTPRENQE
-764 DESGEVQQSA
+764 DESGEVQQST

-801 SEASKNQS
+801 SEASQNQS

-821 IVKYLVVPE
+821 IVKYLIVPD

-869 DQVKAVSSEEKDCTN
+869 NQVKAVASEEKDCTN
-884 ETIKNALK
+884 EIIKNALK

-926 KENSETQETLE
+926 QEDSETQETLE

-950 DTLNIPVFIDRSV
+950 DTLNIPVFIDRSI

-988 ETIYAELTK
+988 EAIYAELTK

>member
-7 RFLALFMAVSM
+7 RFLALFIAVSM

-33 IDQIQN
+33 TDQIQN

-57 KSNSAEDSK
+57 KSNSAENSK
-66 VEIAKNEQAEVKDTQ
+66 EEIGKNEQAEVKDTQ

-104 NQNITSNVEKNDKEN
+104 NQNITSNVEKNDKKNQEN

-125 EQEVVVPEF
+125 EQEAAVPEF
-134 KAEKVEAVVM
+134 KAEKVEAVVV

-163 IGKKEDTEKTPEVKG
+163 IGKKEDSEKTPEVKG
-178 EKNDLGGYDFVFET
+178 EKNNLSGYDFVFET
-192 EAENLGQKLQFV
+192 EAEYLGQKLQFV

-218 MFLDMPSEA
+218 LFLDMPAEA
-227 QFPELTAS
+227 QFPELAAS
-235 VNELSG
+235 VNEVTG
-241 ASLLSAGE
+241 ANLLSAGE
-249 LQSREVAAG
+249 VQSKEVAAG

-264 IDGASYTIDKSHISV
+264 IDGASYKV
-279 TGNAMFK
+279 TAETGERMFK
-286 IEKCILTNEGGKMY
+286 VTDCVLKSTKSGMTAVIT
-300 ARIRLSGTGF
+300 LSGTGYDY
-310 TRLYMGALADA
+310 LYMGTGADA
-321 NNIEASEGKDS
+321 VEEGES
-332 ASFISPEVVNDNGKD
+332 AKW
-347 KNEFVIPVASL
+347 IP
-358 NTPIQFSARGSKGW
+358 
-372 TSERTIT
+372 
-379 FNSEGMQFQGIK
+379 
-391 DGTYEYKKDSEKES
+391 YKKDSEGKYTYEIPVAALNTGIKVASHS
-405 QLSVETASANGKNMF
+405 QRLDKWYDRTITFSSEGMKFEKIEDGEYNYLEGSSNNLYTVETGERMF
-420 KIDACKLEKNESGMI
+420 KVIASDLKKTSSGMT
-435 AEITMSGTGYEKLYI
+435 AVITLSGTGYDYLYV
-450 GSASEA
+450 GTGADAVKEGESANWIPYKKDSE
-456 SEAQNSSN
+456 
-464 VLLPIKTITENGKQ
+464 GKYTYEIP
-478 KNVYQINV
+478 VA
-486 SALNTPIQ
+486 ALNTGIK
-494 VAAWGKKSSWT
+494 VASHSQRLDKWY
-505 DHTITFNFNTNTVD
+505 DRTITFNFNTNTVD

-530 GDNGNN
+530 GNNGNN
-536 GGSNNNGNNSNNGGS
+536 GGSNNNGNNGNNSGS
-551 SNNGGNTNNSG
+551 GNNGGNTNNSG
-562 SNNNS
+562 SNNNY

-582 STSRVN
+582 STGRVN
-588 SSTKLADGV
+588 TSTKLADGV

-608 TGKVNITCSQIRISG
+608 TGKVGITCSQIRISG

-692 GAQAAEG
+692 GARAAEG
-699 SSVIGAGMASESKK
+699 SSVIGAGMDSESKK

-753 LASGTQRENQE
+753 LASGTPRENQE
-764 DESGEVQQSA
+764 DESGEVQQST

-801 SEASKNQS
+801 SEVSQNQS

-821 IVKYLVVPE
+821 IVKYLIVPE

-869 DQVKAVSSEEKDCTN
+869 NQVKAVASEEKDCTN
-884 ETIKNALK
+884 EIIKNALK

-926 KENSETQETLE
+926 KEDSETQETLE

-950 DTLNIPVFIDRSV
+950 DTLNIPVFIDRSI

-988 ETIYAELTK
+988 EAIYAELTK

>member
-33 IDQIQN
+33 TDQIQN

-57 KSNSAEDSK
+57 KSNSAENSK
-66 VEIAKNEQAEVKDTQ
+66 EEIGKNEQAEVKDTQ

-104 NQNITSNVEKNDKEN
+104 NQNITSNVEKNDKKN

-125 EQEVVVPEF
+125 EQEAAVPEF
-134 KAEKVEAVVM
+134 KAEKVEAVVV

-163 IGKKEDTEKTPEVKG
+163 IGKKEDSEKTPEVKG
-178 EKNDLGGYDFVFET
+178 EKNNLSGYDFVFET
-192 EAENLGQKLQFV
+192 EAEYLGQKLQFV

-218 MFLDMPSEA
+218 LFLDMPAEA
-227 QFPELTAS
+227 QFPELAAS
-235 VNELSG
+235 VNEVTG
-241 ASLLSAGE
+241 ANLLSAGE
-249 LQSREVAAG
+249 VQSKEVAAG
-258 HKTVEL
+258 HKTVEM
-264 IDGASYTIDKSHISV
+264 IDGASYKV
-279 TGNAMFK
+279 TAETGADMFK
-286 IEKCILTNEGGKMY
+286 VVDCTLVSTKDKGMEAVIT
-300 ARIRLSGTGF
+300 LSKQGYDY
-310 TRLYMGALADA
+310 LYMGRAEEAAKADK
-321 NNIEASEGKDS
+321 NNWIP
-332 ASFISPEVVNDNGKD
+332 FNEVNGKYTYT
-347 KNEFVIPVASL
+347 IPVKAL
-358 NTPIQFSARGSKGW
+358 NTGIEVASHSKKYNKW
-372 TSERTIT
+372 YDRTIT
-379 FNSEGMQFQGIK
+379 FRSEGMQFQGLK
-391 DGTYEYKKDSEKES
+391 EGTYEYVKDATDQVYTVTTDPGMFSVTEAT
-405 QLSVETASANGKNMF
+405 LSKTA
-420 KIDACKLEKNESGMI
+420 EGMK
-435 AEITMSGTGYEKLYI
+435 AKVTLKGTGYDALYL
-450 GSASEA
+450 GSKDDAKKDDGKNWIRLCE
-456 SEAQNSSN
+456 
-464 VLLPIKTITENGKQ
+464 IKGEGENQ
-478 KNVYQINV
+478 QYVFEIPV
-486 SALNTPIQ
+486 SALNTSIPI
-494 VAAWGKKSSWT
+494 ATHGTKSKKWFN
-505 DHTITFNFNTNTVD
+505 HTITFNFNTNTVD

-530 GDNGNN
+530 GNNGNN
-536 GGSNNNGNNSNNGGS
+536 GGSNNNGNNGNNSGS
-551 SNNGGNTNNSG
+551 GNNGGNTNNSG
-562 SNNNS
+562 SNNNY

-582 STSRVN
+582 STGRVN
-588 SSTKLADGV
+588 TSTKLADGV

-608 TGKVNITCSQIRISG
+608 TGKVGITCSQIRISG

-699 SSVIGAGMASESKK
+699 SSVIGAGMDSESKK

-753 LASGTQRENQE
+753 LASGTPRENQE
-764 DESGEVQQSA
+764 DESGGVQQST

-801 SEASKNQS
+801 SEASQNQS

-821 IVKYLVVPE
+821 IVKYLIVPD

-869 DQVKAVSSEEKDCTN
+869 NQVKAVASEEKDCTN
-884 ETIKNALK
+884 EIIKNALK

-926 KENSETQETLE
+926 KEDSETQETLE

-950 DTLNIPVFIDRSV
+950 DTLNIPVFIDRSI

-988 ETIYAELTK
+988 EAIYAELTK

>member
-7 RFLALFMAVSM
+7 KFLALFMAVAM
-18 SVTPTTVLHAEESSE
+18 SVTPTTALYAEEMNDADKLQNVGEQLENTETEENHQDIVNEVDKKEDIEKNSQEDTVQGTQDE
-33 IDQIQN
+33 IKDIQN
-39 VEIKQDEN
+39 NDSLTEVQPENKLSEETEQTKEIQKDK
-47 IAQEDSETNE
+47 AQENE
-57 KSNSAEDSK
+57 SQKNTFQEEEEQL
-66 VEIAKNEQAEVKDTQ
+66 VEA
-81 DNVPVKEEP
+81 
-90 VSDNTNQENVQENG
+90 
-104 NQNITSNVEKNDKEN
+104 
-119 QEKESP
+119 
-125 EQEVVVPEF
+125 F
-134 KAEKVEAVVM
+134 KAEKVEAVIL

-152 STKDENYDKIY
+152 STNNQDYDKIY
-163 IGKKEDTEKTPEVKG
+163 IGKKEAIDQAQEVTGK
-178 EKNDLGGYDFVFET
+178 ENSLGGFDFIFET

-204 PHLTEKNEWYSEKD
+204 PHLKEQNVWYLEKD
-218 MFLDMPSEA
+218 MYLDMPEEA
-227 QFPELTAS
+227 QFPELLTS
-235 VNELSG
+235 VNEASG
-241 ASLLSAGE
+241 ANLLSMA
-249 LQSREVAAG
+249 EVQAIEVPAG
-258 HKTVEL
+258 HKSVEL
-264 IDGASYTIDKSHISV
+264 IDGASYKATAE
-279 TGNAMFK
+279 TGEKMFK
-286 IEKCILTNEGGKMY
+286 VVDCVVKSTESGMTAVIT
-300 ARIRLSGTGF
+300 LSGTGYDY
-310 TRLYMGALADA
+310 LYMGTAEEAAKADQSSY
-321 NNIEASEGKDS
+321 IKYKEVGGKYTY
-332 ASFISPEVVNDNGKD
+332 E
-347 KNEFVIPVASL
+347 IPV
-358 NTPIQFSARGSKGW
+358 
-372 TSERTIT
+372 E
-379 FNSEGMQFQGIK
+379 
-391 DGTYEYKKDSEKES
+391 
-405 QLSVETASANGKNMF
+405 
-420 KIDACKLEKNESGMI
+420 
-435 AEITMSGTGYEKLYI
+435 
-450 GSASEA
+450 
-456 SEAQNSSN
+456 
-464 VLLPIKTITENGKQ
+464 
-478 KNVYQINV
+478 
-486 SALNTPIQ
+486 ALNTAIK
-494 VAAWGKKSSWT
+494 VSSHSIRKNKWYDRT
-505 DHTITFNFNTNTVD
+505 VTIIPKTTKVD
-519 AGEDQ
+519 AGENKSDPENPGKDDSGNSGSSGNPGGTGGS
-524 SNSGDN
+524 SNSTGSSSGTN
-530 GDNGNN
+530 AGNN
-536 GGSNNNGNNSNNGGS
+536 GSQNGNNSDNQYS
-551 SNNGGNTNNSG
+551 SS
-562 SNNNS
+562 
-567 GQNGSD
+567 
-573 NKYDSNTNG
+573 TNG
-582 STSRVN
+582 TTSRVN
-588 SSTKLADGV
+588 TSTRLEDGT
-597 YSPDGFLWSGG
+597 YKPDGFLWSGG
-608 TGKVNITCSQIRISG
+608 TGKVGITCSQIRISG

-699 SSVIGAGMASESKK
+699 SSVIGAGMDSESKK
-713 LDQEAPSIIGLEYQG
+713 LDQDAPSIIGLEYQG

-753 LASGTQRENQE
+753 LASGTPRENQE
-764 DESGEVQQSA
+764 DESGEVQQST

-801 SEASKNQS
+801 SEASQNQS

-821 IVKYLVVPE
+821 IVKYLIVPE

-869 DQVKAVSSEEKDCTN
+869 NQVKAVASEEKDCTN
-884 ETIKNALK
+884 EIIKNALK

-926 KENSETQETLE
+926 QEDSETQETLE

-950 DTLNIPVFIDRSV
+950 DTLNIPVFIDRSI

-988 ETIYAELTK
+988 EAIYAELTK

>member
-7 RFLALFMAVSM
+7 KFLALFMAVAM
-18 SVTPTTVLHAEESSE
+18 SVTPTTALYAEEMNDADKLQNVGEQLKNTETEENHQDIVNEVDKKEDIEKKSQEDTVQGTQDE
-33 IDQIQN
+33 IKDIQN
-39 VEIKQDEN
+39 NDSLTEVQPENKLSEETEQTKEIQKDK
-47 IAQEDSETNE
+47 AQENE
-57 KSNSAEDSK
+57 SQKNTFQEEAEQL
-66 VEIAKNEQAEVKDTQ
+66 VEA
-81 DNVPVKEEP
+81 
-90 VSDNTNQENVQENG
+90 
-104 NQNITSNVEKNDKEN
+104 
-119 QEKESP
+119 
-125 EQEVVVPEF
+125 F
-134 KAEKVEAVVM
+134 KAEKVEAVIL

-152 STKDENYDKIY
+152 STNNQDYDKIY
-163 IGKKEDTEKTPEVKG
+163 IGKKEAIDQAQEVTGK
-178 EKNDLGGYDFVFET
+178 ENSLGGFDFIFET

-204 PHLTEKNEWYSEKD
+204 PHLKEQNVWYLEKD
-218 MFLDMPSEA
+218 MYLDMPEEA
-227 QFPELTAS
+227 QFPELLTS
-235 VNELSG
+235 VNEASG
-241 ASLLSAGE
+241 ANLLSMA
-249 LQSREVAAG
+249 EVQAIEVPAG
-258 HKTVEL
+258 HKSVEL
-264 IDGASYTIDKSHISV
+264 IDGASYKATAE
-279 TGNAMFK
+279 TGESMFK
-286 IEKCILTNEGGKMY
+286 VVDCVVKSTESGMTAVIT
-300 ARIRLSGTGF
+300 LSGTGYDY
-310 TRLYMGALADA
+310 LYMGTAEEAAKADQSSY
-321 NNIEASEGKDS
+321 IKYKEVGGKYTY
-332 ASFISPEVVNDNGKD
+332 E
-347 KNEFVIPVASL
+347 IPVEAL
-358 NTPIQFSARGSKGW
+358 NTGIKVASHSIRKNKW
-372 TSERTIT
+372 YDRTIT
-379 FNSEGMQFQGIK
+379 ISSDGMKFQKLDEG
-391 DGTYEYKKDSEKES
+391 EYNCTAETGES
-405 QLSVETASANGKNMF
+405 MF
-420 KIDACKLEKNESGMI
+420 KVVDCVVKSTESGMT
-435 AEITMSGTGYEKLYI
+435 AVITLSGTGYDYLYM
-450 GSASEA
+450 GTAEEA
-456 SEAQNSSN
+456 AKADQSSY
-464 VLLPIKTITENGKQ
+464 IKYKEVGGKYTYEIP
-478 KNVYQINV
+478 VE
-486 SALNTPIQ
+486 ALNTAIK
-494 VAAWGKKSSWT
+494 VSSHSIRKNKWYDRT
-505 DHTITFNFNTNTVD
+505 VTIIPKTTKVD
-519 AGEDQ
+519 AGENKSDSENPGKDDSGNSGSSGNPGGTGGS
-524 SNSGDN
+524 SNSTGSSSGTN
-530 GDNGNN
+530 AGNN
-536 GGSNNNGNNSNNGGS
+536 GSQNGNNSDNQYS
-551 SNNGGNTNNSG
+551 SS
-562 SNNNS
+562 
-567 GQNGSD
+567 
-573 NKYDSNTNG
+573 TNG
-582 STSRVN
+582 TTSRVN
-588 SSTKLADGV
+588 TSTRLEDGT
-597 YSPDGFLWSGG
+597 YKPDGFLWSGG
-608 TGKVNITCSQIRISG
+608 TGKVGITCSQIRISG

-753 LASGTQRENQE
+753 LASGTPRENQE
-764 DESGEVQQSA
+764 DESGEVQQST

-801 SEASKNQS
+801 SEVSQNQS

-821 IVKYLVVPE
+821 IVKYLIVPD

-869 DQVKAVSSEEKDCTN
+869 NQVKAVASEEKDCTN
-884 ETIKNALK
+884 EIIKNALK

-926 KENSETQETLE
+926 QEDSETQETLE

-950 DTLNIPVFIDRSV
+950 DTLNIPVFIDRSI

-988 ETIYAELTK
+988 EAIYAELTK

>member
-7 RFLALFMAVSM
+7 KFLALFMAVAM
-18 SVTPTTVLHAEESSE
+18 SVTPTTALYAEEMNDADKLQNVGEQLENTETEENHQDIVNEVDKKEDIEKKSQEDTVQGTQDE
-33 IDQIQN
+33 IKDIQN
-39 VEIKQDEN
+39 NDPLTEVQPENKLSEETEQTKEIQKDK
-47 IAQEDSETNE
+47 AQENE
-57 KSNSAEDSK
+57 SQKNTFQEEAEQL
-66 VEIAKNEQAEVKDTQ
+66 VEA
-81 DNVPVKEEP
+81 
-90 VSDNTNQENVQENG
+90 
-104 NQNITSNVEKNDKEN
+104 
-119 QEKESP
+119 
-125 EQEVVVPEF
+125 F
-134 KAEKVEAVVM
+134 KAEKVEAVIL

-152 STKDENYDKIY
+152 STNNQDYDKIY
-163 IGKKEDTEKTPEVKG
+163 IGKKEAINQAQEVTGK
-178 EKNDLGGYDFVFET
+178 ENSLGGFDFIFET

-204 PHLTEKNEWYSEKD
+204 PHLKEQNVWYLEKD
-218 MFLDMPSEA
+218 MYLDMPEEA
-227 QFPELTAS
+227 QFPELLTS
-235 VNELSG
+235 VNEASG
-241 ASLLSAGE
+241 ANLLSMA
-249 LQSREVAAG
+249 EVQAIEVPAG
-258 HKTVEL
+258 HKSVEL
-264 IDGASYTIDKSHISV
+264 IDGASYKATAE
-279 TGNAMFK
+279 TGEKMFK
-286 IEKCILTNEGGKMY
+286 VVDCVVKSTESGMTAVIT
-300 ARIRLSGTGF
+300 LSGTGYDY
-310 TRLYMGALADA
+310 LYMGTAEEAAKADQSSY
-321 NNIEASEGKDS
+321 IKYKEVGGKYTY
-332 ASFISPEVVNDNGKD
+332 E
-347 KNEFVIPVASL
+347 IPV
-358 NTPIQFSARGSKGW
+358 
-372 TSERTIT
+372 E
-379 FNSEGMQFQGIK
+379 
-391 DGTYEYKKDSEKES
+391 
-405 QLSVETASANGKNMF
+405 
-420 KIDACKLEKNESGMI
+420 
-435 AEITMSGTGYEKLYI
+435 
-450 GSASEA
+450 
-456 SEAQNSSN
+456 
-464 VLLPIKTITENGKQ
+464 
-478 KNVYQINV
+478 
-486 SALNTPIQ
+486 ALNTAIK
-494 VAAWGKKSSWT
+494 VSSHSIRKNQWYDRT
-505 DHTITFNFNTNTVD
+505 VTIIPKTTKVD
-519 AGEDQ
+519 AGENKSDPENPGKDDSGNSGSSGNPGGTGGS
-524 SNSGDN
+524 SNSTGSGSGTN
-530 GDNGNN
+530 AGNN
-536 GGSNNNGNNSNNGGS
+536 GSQNGNNSDNQYS
-551 SNNGGNTNNSG
+551 SS
-562 SNNNS
+562 
-567 GQNGSD
+567 
-573 NKYDSNTNG
+573 TNG
-582 STSRVN
+582 TTSRVN
-588 SSTKLADGV
+588 TSTRLEDGT
-597 YSPDGFLWSGG
+597 YKPDGFLWSGG
-608 TGKVNITCSQIRISG
+608 TGKVGITCSQIRISG

-753 LASGTQRENQE
+753 LESGTPRENQE
-764 DESGEVQQSA
+764 DESGEVQQST

-801 SEASKNQS
+801 SEASQNQS

-821 IVKYLVVPE
+821 IVKYLIVPE

-869 DQVKAVSSEEKDCTN
+869 NQVKAVASEEKDCTN
-884 ETIKNALK
+884 GIIKNALK

-926 KENSETQETLE
+926 KEDSETQETLE

-950 DTLNIPVFIDRSV
+950 DTLNIPVFIDRSI

-988 ETIYAELTK
+988 EAIYAELTK

>member
-33 IDQIQN
+33 TDQIQN

-57 KSNSAEDSK
+57 KSNSAENSK
-66 VEIAKNEQAEVKDTQ
+66 EEIGKNEQAEVKDTQ

-104 NQNITSNVEKNDKEN
+104 NQNITSNVEKNDKKNQEN

-125 EQEVVVPEF
+125 EQEAAVPEF
-134 KAEKVEAVVM
+134 KAEKVEAVVV

-163 IGKKEDTEKTPEVKG
+163 IGKKEDSEKTSEVKG
-178 EKNDLGGYDFVFET
+178 EKNNLSGYDFVFET
-192 EAENLGQKLQFV
+192 EAEYLGQKLQFV

-218 MFLDMPSEA
+218 LFLDMPAEA
-227 QFPELTAS
+227 QFPELAAS
-235 VNELSG
+235 VNEVAG
-241 ASLLSAGE
+241 ANLLSAGE
-249 LQSREVAAG
+249 VQSKEVAAG

-264 IDGASYTIDKSHISV
+264 IDGASYKV
-279 TGNAMFK
+279 TAETGADMFK
-286 IEKCILTNEGGKMY
+286 VVDCTLVSTKDKGMEAVIT
-300 ARIRLSGTGF
+300 LSRQGYDY
-310 TRLYMGALADA
+310 LYMGRAEEAAEADK
-321 NNIEASEGKDS
+321 NSWIPFN
-332 ASFISPEVVNDNGKD
+332 EVNGKYTYT
-347 KNEFVIPVASL
+347 IPVKAL
-358 NTPIQFSARGSKGW
+358 NTGIEVASHSKNNNKW
-372 TSERTIT
+372 YDRTIT
-379 FNSEGMQFQGIK
+379 FKSEGMQFQGLK
-391 DGTYEYKKDSEKES
+391 EGTYEYVKDATNQVYTVTTDPGMFSVTEAT
-405 QLSVETASANGKNMF
+405 LSK
-420 KIDACKLEKNESGMI
+420 I
-435 AEITMSGTGYEKLYI
+435 AEGMKVKVTLKGTGYDALYL
-450 GSASEA
+450 GSKEDAKKDDGK
-456 SEAQNSSN
+456 NW
-464 VLLPIKTITENGKQ
+464 ITPCETKGEGENQ
-478 KNVYQINV
+478 QYVFEIPV
-486 SALNTPIQ
+486 SALNTSIPI
-494 VAAWGKKSSWT
+494 ATHGTKSKKWFN
-505 DHTITFNFNTNTVD
+505 HTITFNFNTNTVD

-530 GDNGNN
+530 GNNGNN
-536 GGSNNNGNNSNNGGS
+536 GGSNNNGNNGNNSGS
-551 SNNGGNTNNSG
+551 GNNGGNTNNSG

-582 STSRVN
+582 STGRVN
-588 SSTKLADGV
+588 TSTKLADGV

-608 TGKVNITCSQIRISG
+608 TGKVSITCSQIRISG
-623 GQAYATITF
+623 GQAYATIAF

-642 NGSKYLPVSQGGSTT
+642 NGSTYYPTSQGSSTT

-753 LASGTQRENQE
+753 LASGTPRENQE
-764 DESGEVQQSA
+764 DESGEVQQST

-801 SEASKNQS
+801 SEASQNQS

-821 IVKYLVVPE
+821 IVKYLIVPE

-869 DQVKAVSSEEKDCTN
+869 NQVKAVASEEKDCTN
-884 ETIKNALK
+884 EIIKNALK

-926 KENSETQETLE
+926 KEDSETQETLE

-950 DTLNIPVFIDRSV
+950 DTLNIPVFIDRSI

-988 ETIYAELTK
+988 EAIYAELTK

>member
-7 RFLALFMAVSM
+7 RFLALFIAVSM

-33 IDQIQN
+33 TDQIQN

-57 KSNSAEDSK
+57 KSNSAENSK
-66 VEIAKNEQAEVKDTQ
+66 EEIGKNEQAEVKDTQ

-104 NQNITSNVEKNDKEN
+104 NQNITSNVEKNDKKNQEN

-125 EQEVVVPEF
+125 EQEAAVPEF
-134 KAEKVEAVVM
+134 KAEKVEAVVV

-163 IGKKEDTEKTPEVKG
+163 IGKKEDSEKTPEVKG
-178 EKNDLGGYDFVFET
+178 EKNNLSGYDFVFET
-192 EAENLGQKLQFV
+192 EAEYLGQKLQFV

-218 MFLDMPSEA
+218 LFLDMPAEA
-227 QFPELTAS
+227 QFPELAAS
-235 VNELSG
+235 VNEVAG
-241 ASLLSAGE
+241 ANLLSAGE
-249 LQSREVAAG
+249 VQSKEVAAG

-264 IDGASYTIDKSHISV
+264 IDGASYKV
-279 TGNAMFK
+279 TAETGADMFK
-286 IEKCILTNEGGKMY
+286 VVDCTLVSTKDKGMEAVIT
-300 ARIRLSGTGF
+300 LSRQGYDY
-310 TRLYMGALADA
+310 LYMGRAEEAAEADK
-321 NNIEASEGKDS
+321 NSWIPFN
-332 ASFISPEVVNDNGKD
+332 EVNGKYTYT
-347 KNEFVIPVASL
+347 IPVKAL
-358 NTPIQFSARGSKGW
+358 NTGIEVASHSKNNNKW
-372 TSERTIT
+372 YDRTIT
-379 FNSEGMQFQGIK
+379 FKSEGMQFQGLK
-391 DGTYEYKKDSEKES
+391 EGTYEYVKDATNQVYTVTTDPGMFSVTEAT
-405 QLSVETASANGKNMF
+405 LSK
-420 KIDACKLEKNESGMI
+420 I
-435 AEITMSGTGYEKLYI
+435 AEGMKVKVTLKGTGYDALYL
-450 GSASEA
+450 GSKEDAKKDDGK
-456 SEAQNSSN
+456 NW
-464 VLLPIKTITENGKQ
+464 ITPCETKGEGENQ
-478 KNVYQINV
+478 QYVFEIPV
-486 SALNTPIQ
+486 SALNTSIPI
-494 VAAWGKKSSWT
+494 ATHGTKSKKWFN
-505 DHTITFNFNTNTVD
+505 HTITFNFNTNTVD

-530 GDNGNN
+530 GNNENN
-536 GGSNNNGNNSNNGGS
+536 GGSNNNGNNGNNSGS
-551 SNNGGNTNNSG
+551 GNNGGNINNSG
-562 SNNNS
+562 SNNNY

-582 STSRVN
+582 STGRVN
-588 SSTKLADGV
+588 TSTKLADGV

-608 TGKVNITCSQIRISG
+608 TGKVSITCSQIRISG

-699 SSVIGAGMASESKK
+699 SSVIGAGMDSESKK
-713 LDQEAPSIIGLEYQG
+713 LDQDAPSIIGLEYQG

-753 LASGTQRENQE
+753 LASGTPRENQE
-764 DESGEVQQSA
+764 DESGEVQQST

-801 SEASKNQS
+801 SEASQNQS

-821 IVKYLVVPE
+821 IVKYLIVPD

-869 DQVKAVSSEEKDCTN
+869 NQVKAVASEEKDCTN
-884 ETIKNALK
+884 EIIKNALK

-926 KENSETQETLE
+926 QEDSETQETLE

-950 DTLNIPVFIDRSV
+950 DTLNIPVFIDRSI

-988 ETIYAELTK
+988 EAIYAELTK

>member
-33 IDQIQN
+33 TDQIQN

-57 KSNSAEDSK
+57 KSNSAENSK
-66 VEIAKNEQAEVKDTQ
+66 EEIGKNEQAEVKDTQ

-104 NQNITSNVEKNDKEN
+104 NQNITSNVEKNDKKN

-125 EQEVVVPEF
+125 EQEAAVPEF
-134 KAEKVEAVVM
+134 KAEKVEAVVV

-163 IGKKEDTEKTPEVKG
+163 IGKKEDSEKTPEVKG
-178 EKNDLGGYDFVFET
+178 EKNNLGGYDFVFET
-192 EAENLGQKLQFV
+192 EAEYLGQKLQFV

-218 MFLDMPSEA
+218 LFLNMPAEA
-227 QFPELTAS
+227 QFPEFAAS
-235 VNELSG
+235 VNEVAG
-241 ASLLSAGE
+241 ADLLSAGE
-249 LQSREVAAG
+249 IQNREVEAG

-264 IDGASYTIDKSHISV
+264 IDGASYKV
-279 TGNAMFK
+279 TAETGADMFK
-286 IEKCILTNEGGKMY
+286 VVDCTLVSTKDKGMEAVIT
-300 ARIRLSGTGF
+300 LSKQGYDY
-310 TRLYMGALADA
+310 LYMGKAEEAAKADK
-321 NNIEASEGKDS
+321 NNWIP
-332 ASFISPEVVNDNGKD
+332 FNEVNGKYTYT
-347 KNEFVIPVASL
+347 IPVKAL
-358 NTPIQFSARGSKGW
+358 NTGIEVASHSKKYNKW
-372 TSERTIT
+372 YDRTIT
-379 FNSEGMQFQGIK
+379 FKSEGMQFQGLK
-391 DGTYEYKKDSEKES
+391 EGTYEYVKDATNQVYTVTTYPGKFSVTEAT
-405 QLSVETASANGKNMF
+405 LSKTA
-420 KIDACKLEKNESGMI
+420 EGMK
-435 AEITMSGTGYEKLYI
+435 AKVTLKGTGYDALYL
-450 GSASEA
+450 GSKEDAENDDGKNWIASCETKG
-456 SEAQNSSN
+456 EG
-464 VLLPIKTITENGKQ
+464 ENQ
-478 KNVYQINV
+478 QYVFEIPV
-486 SALNTPIQ
+486 SALNTSIPI
-494 VAAWGKKSSWT
+494 ATHGTKSKKWFN
-505 DHTITFNFNTNTVD
+505 HTITFNFNTNIVD

-530 GDNGNN
+530 GNNGNN
-536 GGSNNNGNNSNNGGS
+536 GGSNNNGNNGNNSGS
-551 SNNGGNTNNSG
+551 GNNGGNTNNSG

-582 STSRVN
+582 STGRVN
-588 SSTKLADGV
+588 TSTKLADGV

-608 TGKVNITCSQIRISG
+608 TGKVSITCSQIRISG
-623 GQAYATITF
+623 GQAYATIAF

-642 NGSKYLPVSQGGSTT
+642 NGSTYYPTSQGSSTT

-753 LASGTQRENQE
+753 LASGTPRENQE
-764 DESGEVQQSA
+764 DESGEVQQST

-801 SEASKNQS
+801 SEASQNQS

-821 IVKYLVVPE
+821 IVKYLIVPE

-869 DQVKAVSSEEKDCTN
+869 KQVKAVASEEKDCTN
-884 ETIKNALK
+884 EIIKNALK

-926 KENSETQETLE
+926 KEDSETQETLE

-950 DTLNIPVFIDRSV
+950 DTLNIPVFIDRSI

-988 ETIYAELTK
+988 EAIYAELTK

>member
-33 IDQIQN
+33 TDQIQN

-57 KSNSAEDSK
+57 KSNSAENSK
-66 VEIAKNEQAEVKDTQ
+66 EEIGKNEQAEVKDTQ

-104 NQNITSNVEKNDKEN
+104 NQNITSNVEKNDKKNQEN

-125 EQEVVVPEF
+125 EQEAAVPEF
-134 KAEKVEAVVM
+134 KAEKVEAVVV

-163 IGKKEDTEKTPEVKG
+163 IGKKEDSEKTPEVKG
-178 EKNDLGGYDFVFET
+178 EKNNLSGYDFVFET
-192 EAENLGQKLQFV
+192 EAEYLGQKLQFV

-218 MFLDMPSEA
+218 LFLDMPAEA
-227 QFPELTAS
+227 QFPELAAS
-235 VNELSG
+235 VNEVAG
-241 ASLLSAGE
+241 ANLLSAGE
-249 LQSREVAAG
+249 VQSKEVAAG

-264 IDGASYTIDKSHISV
+264 IDGASYKV
-279 TGNAMFK
+279 TAETGADMFK
-286 IEKCILTNEGGKMY
+286 VVDCTLVSTKDKGMEAVIT
-300 ARIRLSGTGF
+300 LSRQGYDY
-310 TRLYMGALADA
+310 LYMGRAEEAAKADK
-321 NNIEASEGKDS
+321 NNWIP
-332 ASFISPEVVNDNGKD
+332 FNEVNGKYTYT
-347 KNEFVIPVASL
+347 IPVKAL
-358 NTPIQFSARGSKGW
+358 NTGIEVASHSKNNNKW
-372 TSERTIT
+372 YDRTIT
-379 FNSEGMQFQGIK
+379 FKSEGMQFQGLK
-391 DGTYEYKKDSEKES
+391 EGTYEYVKDATNQVYTVTTDPGMFSVTEAT
-405 QLSVETASANGKNMF
+405 LSKTA
-420 KIDACKLEKNESGMI
+420 EGMKVKV
-435 AEITMSGTGYEKLYI
+435 TLKGTGYDALYL
-450 GSASEA
+450 GSKEDAKKDDGK
-456 SEAQNSSN
+456 NW
-464 VLLPIKTITENGKQ
+464 ITPCETKGEGENQ
-478 KNVYQINV
+478 QYVFEIPV
-486 SALNTPIQ
+486 SALNTSIPI
-494 VAAWGKKSSWT
+494 ATHGTKSKKWFN
-505 DHTITFNFNTNTVD
+505 HTITFNFNTNTVD

-530 GDNGNN
+530 GNNENN
-536 GGSNNNGNNSNNGGS
+536 GGSNNNGNNGNNSGS
-551 SNNGGNTNNSG
+551 GNNGGNTNNSG
-562 SNNNS
+562 SNNNY

-582 STSRVN
+582 STGRVN
-588 SSTKLADGV
+588 TSTKLADGV

-608 TGKVNITCSQIRISG
+608 TGKVGITCSQIRISG

-699 SSVIGAGMASESKK
+699 SSVIGAGMDSESKK
-713 LDQEAPSIIGLEYQG
+713 LDQDAPSIIGLEYQG

-753 LASGTQRENQE
+753 LASGTPRENQE
-764 DESGEVQQSA
+764 DESGEVQQST

-801 SEASKNQS
+801 SEASQNQS

-821 IVKYLVVPE
+821 IVKYLIVPD

-869 DQVKAVSSEEKDCTN
+869 NQVKAVASEEKDCTN
-884 ETIKNALK
+884 EIIKNALK

-926 KENSETQETLE
+926 KEDSETQETLE

-950 DTLNIPVFIDRSV
+950 DTLNIPVFIDRSI

-988 ETIYAELTK
+988 EAIYAELTK

>member
-18 SVTPTTVLHAEESSE
+18 SVTPTTVLHAEESSKT
-33 IDQIQN
+33 DQIQN

-57 KSNSAEDSK
+57 KSNFAENSK
-66 VEIAKNEQAEVKDTQ
+66 EEIGKNEQAEVKDTQ
-81 DNVPVKEEP
+81 DNIPVKEEP
-90 VSDNTNQENVQENG
+90 VSDNTNQENVQEND
-104 NQNITSNVEKNDKEN
+104 NQNITSNVEKNDKKN

-125 EQEVVVPEF
+125 EQEAAVPEF
-134 KAEKVEAVVM
+134 KAEKVEAVVV

-163 IGKKEDTEKTPEVKG
+163 IGKKEDSEKTPEIKG
-178 EKNDLGGYDFVFET
+178 EKNNLGGYDFVFET

-204 PHLTEKNEWYSEKD
+204 PHLTEKNEWYSEED
-218 MFLDMPSEA
+218 LFLDMPAEA
-227 QFPELTAS
+227 QFPELATS
-235 VNELSG
+235 VNEVAG
-241 ASLLSAGE
+241 ANLLSAGE
-249 LQSREVAAG
+249 VQSKEVAAG

-264 IDGASYTIDKSHISV
+264 IDGASYKV
-279 TGNAMFK
+279 TAETGADMFK
-286 IEKCILTNEGGKMY
+286 VVDCILVSTKDKGME
-300 ARIRLSGTGF
+300 AIITLSRQGYDY
-310 TRLYMGALADA
+310 LYMGRAEEAAKADK
-321 NNIEASEGKDS
+321 NNWIP
-332 ASFISPEVVNDNGKD
+332 FNEVNGKYTYT
-347 KNEFVIPVASL
+347 IPVKAL
-358 NTPIQFSARGSKGW
+358 NTGIEVASHSKKYNKW
-372 TSERTIT
+372 YDRTIT
-379 FNSEGMQFQGIK
+379 FKSEGMQFQGLK
-391 DGTYEYKKDSEKES
+391 EGTYEYVKDAINQVYTVTTDPGMFSVTEAT
-405 QLSVETASANGKNMF
+405 LSKTA
-420 KIDACKLEKNESGMI
+420 EGMKVKV
-435 AEITMSGTGYEKLYI
+435 TLKGTGYDALYL
-450 GSASEA
+450 GSKEDAKKDDGKNWIIPCETKG
-456 SEAQNSSN
+456 EG
-464 VLLPIKTITENGKQ
+464 ENQ
-478 KNVYQINV
+478 QYVFEIPV
-486 SALNTPIQ
+486 SALNTSIPI
-494 VAAWGKKSSWT
+494 ATHGTKSKKWFN
-505 DHTITFNFNTNTVD
+505 HTITFNFNTNTVD

-530 GDNGNN
+530 GNNGNN
-536 GGSNNNGNNSNNGGS
+536 GGSNNNGNNGNNSGS
-551 SNNGGNTNNSG
+551 GNNGGNTNNSG

-582 STSRVN
+582 STGRVN
-588 SSTKLADGV
+588 TSTKLADGV

-608 TGKVNITCSQIRISG
+608 TGKVSITCSQIRISG
-623 GQAYATITF
+623 GQAYATIAF

-642 NGSKYLPVSQGGSTT
+642 NGSTYYPTSQGSSTT

-753 LASGTQRENQE
+753 LASGTPRENQE
-764 DESGEVQQSA
+764 DESGEVQQST

-801 SEASKNQS
+801 NEASQNQS

-821 IVKYLVVPE
+821 IVKYLIVPE

-869 DQVKAVSSEEKDCTN
+869 NQVKAVASEEKDCTN
-884 ETIKNALK
+884 EIIKNALK

-926 KENSETQETLE
+926 KEDSETQETLE

-950 DTLNIPVFIDRSV
+950 DTLNIPVFIDRSI

-988 ETIYAELTK
+988 EAIYAELTK

>member
-7 RFLALFMAVSM
+7 RFLALFIAVSM

-33 IDQIQN
+33 TDQIQN

-57 KSNSAEDSK
+57 KSNSAENSK
-66 VEIAKNEQAEVKDTQ
+66 EERGKNEQAEVKDTQ

-104 NQNITSNVEKNDKEN
+104 NQNITSNVEKNDKKNQEN

-125 EQEVVVPEF
+125 EQEAAVHEI
-134 KAEKVEAVVM
+134 KAEKEEAVVV

-163 IGKKEDTEKTPEVKG
+163 IGKKEDSEKTPEVKG
-178 EKNDLGGYDFVFET
+178 EKNNLSGYDFVFET
-192 EAENLGQKLQFV
+192 EAEYLGQKLQFV

-218 MFLDMPSEA
+218 LFLDMPAEA
-227 QFPELTAS
+227 QFPELAAS
-235 VNELSG
+235 VNEVAG
-241 ASLLSAGE
+241 ANLLSAGE
-249 LQSREVAAG
+249 VQSKEVAAG

-264 IDGASYTIDKSHISV
+264 IDGASYKV
-279 TGNAMFK
+279 TAETGADMFK
-286 IEKCILTNEGGKMY
+286 VVDCTLVSTKDKGMEAVIT
-300 ARIRLSGTGF
+300 LSRQGYDY
-310 TRLYMGALADA
+310 LYMGRAEEAAEADK
-321 NNIEASEGKDS
+321 NSWIPFN
-332 ASFISPEVVNDNGKD
+332 EVNGKYTYT
-347 KNEFVIPVASL
+347 IPVKAL
-358 NTPIQFSARGSKGW
+358 NTGIEVASHSKNNNKW
-372 TSERTIT
+372 YDRTIT
-379 FNSEGMQFQGIK
+379 FKSEGMQFQGLK
-391 DGTYEYKKDSEKES
+391 EGTYEYVKDATNQVYTVTTDPGMFSVTEAT
-405 QLSVETASANGKNMF
+405 LSKTA
-420 KIDACKLEKNESGMI
+420 EGMKVKV
-435 AEITMSGTGYEKLYI
+435 TLKGTGYDALYL
-450 GSASEA
+450 GSKEDAKKDDGK
-456 SEAQNSSN
+456 NW
-464 VLLPIKTITENGKQ
+464 ITPCETKGEGENQ
-478 KNVYQINV
+478 QYVFEIPV
-486 SALNTPIQ
+486 SALNTSIPI
-494 VAAWGKKSSWT
+494 ATHGTKSKKWFN
-505 DHTITFNFNTNTVD
+505 HTITFNFNTNTVD

-530 GDNGNN
+530 GNNENN
-536 GGSNNNGNNSNNGGS
+536 GGSNNNGNNGNNSGS
-551 SNNGGNTNNSG
+551 GNNGGNTNNSG
-562 SNNNS
+562 SNNNY

-582 STSRVN
+582 STGRVN
-588 SSTKLADGV
+588 TSTKLADGV

-608 TGKVNITCSQIRISG
+608 TGKVGITCSQIRISG

-699 SSVIGAGMASESKK
+699 SSVIGAGMDSESKK
-713 LDQEAPSIIGLEYQG
+713 LDQDAPSIIGLEYQG

-753 LASGTQRENQE
+753 LASGTPRENQE
-764 DESGEVQQSA
+764 DESGEVQQST

-801 SEASKNQS
+801 SEASQNQS

-821 IVKYLVVPE
+821 IVKYLIVPD

-869 DQVKAVSSEEKDCTN
+869 NQVKAVASEEKDCTN
-884 ETIKNALK
+884 EIIKNALK

-926 KENSETQETLE
+926 QEDSETQETLE

-950 DTLNIPVFIDRSV
+950 DTLNIPVFIDRSI

-988 ETIYAELTK
+988 EAIYAELTK

>member
-7 RFLALFMAVSM
+7 RFLALFIAVSM

-33 IDQIQN
+33 TDQIQN

-57 KSNSAEDSK
+57 KSNSAENSK
-66 VEIAKNEQAEVKDTQ
+66 EEIGKNEQAEVKDTQ

-104 NQNITSNVEKNDKEN
+104 NQNITSNVEKNDKKNQEN

-125 EQEVVVPEF
+125 EQEAAVPEF
-134 KAEKVEAVVM
+134 KAEKVEAVVV

-163 IGKKEDTEKTPEVKG
+163 IGKKEDSEKTPEVKG
-178 EKNDLGGYDFVFET
+178 EKNNLSGYDFVFET
-192 EAENLGQKLQFV
+192 EAEYLGQKLQFV

-218 MFLDMPSEA
+218 LFLDMPAEA
-227 QFPELTAS
+227 QFPELAAS
-235 VNELSG
+235 VNEVAG
-241 ASLLSAGE
+241 ANLLSAGE
-249 LQSREVAAG
+249 VQSKEVAAG

-264 IDGASYTIDKSHISV
+264 IDGASYKV
-279 TGNAMFK
+279 TAETGADMFK
-286 IEKCILTNEGGKMY
+286 VVDCTLVSTKDKGMEAVIT
-300 ARIRLSGTGF
+300 LSRQGYDY
-310 TRLYMGALADA
+310 LYMGRAEEAAKADK
-321 NNIEASEGKDS
+321 NSWIPFN
-332 ASFISPEVVNDNGKD
+332 EVNGKYTYT
-347 KNEFVIPVASL
+347 IPVKAL
-358 NTPIQFSARGSKGW
+358 NTGIEVASHSKNNNKW
-372 TSERTIT
+372 YDRTIT
-379 FNSEGMQFQGIK
+379 FKSEGMQFQGLK
-391 DGTYEYKKDSEKES
+391 EGTYEYVKDATNQVYTVTTDPGMFSVTEAT
-405 QLSVETASANGKNMF
+405 LSK
-420 KIDACKLEKNESGMI
+420 I
-435 AEITMSGTGYEKLYI
+435 AEGMKVKVTLKGTGYDALYL
-450 GSASEA
+450 GSKEDAKKDDGK
-456 SEAQNSSN
+456 NW
-464 VLLPIKTITENGKQ
+464 ITPCETKGEGENQ
-478 KNVYQINV
+478 QYVFEIPV
-486 SALNTPIQ
+486 SALNTSIPI
-494 VAAWGKKSSWT
+494 ATHGTKSKKWFN
-505 DHTITFNFNTNTVD
+505 HTITFNFNTNTVD

-530 GDNGNN
+530 GNNENN
-536 GGSNNNGNNSNNGGS
+536 GGSNNNGNNGNNSGS
-551 SNNGGNTNNSG
+551 GNNGGNTNNSG
-562 SNNNS
+562 SNNNY

-582 STSRVN
+582 STGRVN
-588 SSTKLADGV
+588 TSTKLADGV

-608 TGKVNITCSQIRISG
+608 TGKVSITCSQIRISG

-687 FVYLA
+687 FLYLA

-699 SSVIGAGMASESKK
+699 SSVIGAGMDSESKK
-713 LDQEAPSIIGLEYQG
+713 LDQDAPSIIGLEYQG

-753 LASGTQRENQE
+753 LASGTPRENQE
-764 DESGEVQQSA
+764 DESGEVQQST

-801 SEASKNQS
+801 SEASQNQS

-821 IVKYLVVPE
+821 IVKYLIVPD

-869 DQVKAVSSEEKDCTN
+869 NQVKAVASEEKDCTN
-884 ETIKNALK
+884 EIIKNALK

-926 KENSETQETLE
+926 QEDSETQETLE

-950 DTLNIPVFIDRSV
+950 DTLNIPVFIDRSI

-988 ETIYAELTK
+988 EAIYAELTK

>member
-18 SVTPTTVLHAEESSE
+18 SVTPTTVLHAEEGSE
-33 IDQIQN
+33 PDSIQN
-39 VEIKQDEN
+39 VEEKQGEN
-47 IAQEDSETNE
+47 IAQEDSQKNE
-57 KSNSAEDSK
+57 KSDSAEDSK
-66 VEIAKNEQAEVKDTQ
+66 EETSKNEQAEVKDTQ
-81 DNVPVKEEP
+81 DNVPVKEEQ
-90 VSDNTNQENVQENG
+90 VSDNTNQGNVQENDG
-104 NQNITSNVEKNDKEN
+104 QNITSNVEKNDKKN

-125 EQEVVVPEF
+125 EQEAAIPEF
-134 KAEKVEAVVM
+134 KAEKVEAVVV

-192 EAENLGQKLQFV
+192 ENENLGQKLQYV

-218 MFLDMPSEA
+218 MFLDMPVEA
-227 QFPELTAS
+227 QFPELAAS
-235 VNELSG
+235 VNEVAG
-241 ASLLSAGE
+241 ANLLSAGE
-249 LQSREVAAG
+249 VQSREVAAG

-264 IDGASYTIDKSHISV
+264 IDGASYMIDKSQINV
-279 TGNAMFK
+279 TGSTMFK
-286 IEKCILTNEGGKMY
+286 IEKCILTNSGGEMY

-321 NNIEASEGKDS
+321 NNIEVSEGKDS
-332 ASFISPEVVNDNGKD
+332 TSFISPEVVNDNGKD
-347 KNEFVIPVASL
+347 KNEFVIPVSSL
-358 NTPIQFSARGSKGW
+358 NTPIQFSVRGSKGW

-379 FNSEGMQFQGIK
+379 FKSEGMQFQGLK
-391 DGTYEYKKDSEKES
+391 EDTYEYVKDAAAQVYTVTTDSGEFSVTEATLSKTAEGMKAKITLKSTGYDALYLGSKKDAE
-405 QLSVETASANGKNMF
+405 NDDGKNWIKYCETKGEGENQQYVF
-420 KIDACKLEKNESGMI
+420 
-435 AEITMSGTGYEKLYI
+435 EI
-450 GSASEA
+450 
-456 SEAQNSSN
+456 
-464 VLLPIKTITENGKQ
+464 P
-478 KNVYQINV
+478 V
-486 SALNTPIQ
+486 SALNTSIPI
-494 VAAWGKKSSWT
+494 ATHGTKSKKWFK
-505 DHTITFNFNTNTVD
+505 HTITFNFNTNTVD
-519 AGEDQ
+519 AGKDQ

-530 GDNGNN
+530 GNNGNN
-536 GGSNNNGNNSNNGGS
+536 GGSNNNGNNSNNSGLG
-551 SNNGGNTNNSG
+551 NNGGNTNNSG

-582 STSRVN
+582 STGRVN
-588 SSTKLADGV
+588 TSTKLADGV

-608 TGKVNITCSQIRISG
+608 TGKVSITCSQIRISG

-642 NGSKYLPVSQGGSTT
+642 NGSTYYPTSQGSSTI

-678 QAHEITYSI
+678 QPHEITYSI

-787 DQSKK
+787 DQNKK

-809 EQEDKSELYLNN
+809 GQEDKSELYLNN
-821 IVKYLVVPE
+821 IVKYLIVPE

-926 KENSETQETLE
+926 KEDSETQETLE

>member
-33 IDQIQN
+33 TDQIQN

-66 VEIAKNEQAEVKDTQ
+66 KEIGKNEQAEVKDTQ

-90 VSDNTNQENVQENG
+90 VSDNTNRENVQENG
-104 NQNITSNVEKNDKEN
+104 NQNITSNVEKNDKKNQEN
-119 QEKESP
+119 QEKELP
-125 EQEVVVPEF
+125 EQEAAVPEF
-134 KAEKVEAVVM
+134 KAEKVEAVVV

-163 IGKKEDTEKTPEVKG
+163 IGKKEDSEKTPEVKG
-178 EKNDLGGYDFVFET
+178 EKNNLSGYDFVFET
-192 EAENLGQKLQFV
+192 EAEYLGQKLQFV

-218 MFLDMPSEA
+218 LFLDMPAEA
-227 QFPELTAS
+227 QFPELAAS
-235 VNELSG
+235 VNEVTG
-241 ASLLSAGE
+241 ANLLSAGE
-249 LQSREVAAG
+249 VQSKEVAAG

-264 IDGASYTIDKSHISV
+264 IDGASYKVEATSNS
-279 TGNAMFK
+279 GMFN
-286 IEKCILTNEGGKMY
+286 IVDCVLTSTSKGME
-300 ARIRLSGTGF
+300 AVITLSGTSYKK
-310 TRLYMGALADA
+310 LYMGTAAEAEKA
-321 NNIEASEGKDS
+321 NEE
-332 ASFISPEVVNDNGKD
+332 SFIPYIEVNGKYTY
-347 KNEFVIPVASL
+347 KIP
-358 NTPIQFSARGSKGW
+358 
-372 TSERTIT
+372 
-379 FNSEGMQFQGIK
+379 
-391 DGTYEYKKDSEKES
+391 
-405 QLSVETASANGKNMF
+405 
-420 KIDACKLEKNESGMI
+420 
-435 AEITMSGTGYEKLYI
+435 
-450 GSASEA
+450 
-456 SEAQNSSN
+456 
-464 VLLPIKTITENGKQ
+464 
-478 KNVYQINV
+478 V
-486 SALNTPIQ
+486 SALNTPIKISAYAKSRKDQ
-494 VAAWGKKSSWT
+494 QYHWYDRKITISSEKMEFQEIENGDYEFDPNKNDSPYKVETNSSMFNVVAATLTKKAEGMEAIITLGGTSYKKLYMGTAAEAEKANEERFIPYVEVNGKYTYKIPVSALNVPIKISAYAKSRKDQQYHWY
-505 DHTITFNFNTNTVD
+505 DRTITFNFNTNTVD

-530 GDNGNN
+530 GNNGNN
-536 GGSNNNGNNSNNGGS
+536 GGSNNNGNNSNNSGS
-551 SNNGGNTNNSG
+551 GNNSGSTNNSG
-562 SNNNS
+562 SNNNY

-582 STSRVN
+582 STGRVN
-588 SSTKLADGV
+588 TSTKLADGV

-608 TGKVNITCSQIRISG
+608 TGKVGITCSQIRISG

-642 NGSKYLPVSQGGSTT
+642 NGSTYYPTSQGSSTT

-753 LASGTQRENQE
+753 LASGTPRENQE
-764 DESGEVQQSA
+764 DESGEVQQST

-801 SEASKNQS
+801 SEVSQNQS

-821 IVKYLVVPE
+821 IVKYLIVPE

-869 DQVKAVSSEEKDCTN
+869 NQVKAVASEEKDCTN
-884 ETIKNALK
+884 EIIKNALK

-926 KENSETQETLE
+926 KEDSETQETLE

-950 DTLNIPVFIDRSV
+950 DTLNIPVFIDRSI

-988 ETIYAELTK
+988 EAIYTELTK